1 MSNRLNQICLTLMLV
16 VLMPM
21 LALAQEAVPV
31 TVSGQVTV
39 HNKENGKDIH
49 ERVEYTMLTKAEAL
63 EAKAAFDKL
72 TGEGDK
78 SQSITGDEIEAIDR
92 LKRKYGFVKKN
103 TTRASGRFTINAA
116 TSFCLLFI
124 TGQESKVSDI
134 IEIVEGKTEYNVVI
148 NVQRLRE
155 VVKQGKAV
163 EREFIGGGSGDTG
176 DGNCYFHISLNIPK
190 GYAKSSSRLIIQTYA
205 VSCQTDDTVAYCDP
219 LVYEGREYH
228 TLQNRRMD
236 YDYFAN
242 DKLADAYHDGMELT
256 NDEWIR
262 VDTTVVYHKEDKNL
276 DYRGPY
282 TYVLEDYHH
291 VYKRGGWGGTCL
303 VERPF
308 KFLDFTPALAQM
320 PLTEEFREDAQSQFG
335 QENRDLQLRFVV
347 GKDVLEEDSMNQ
359 VNIDRLINELRS
371 YGNKLVAP
379 RIQGFASP
387 DGGMKVNQDLALRRA
402 QYAARI
408 IQRYLPAGTSV
419 SSSSTVYTWDDVA
432 DALAKKGRQDYADQ
446 VRAIAARTDSPD
458 RELKLLDFYTTD
470 VEPILEGMRAMRASY
485 QYLRARVLSAD
496 EAVEEYYAHKR
507 EYQQGKKK
515 FSNGDFWNIYSN
527 LNDEAEADSLTLLA
541 YNYITKDPE
550 YATENIIAPYVAN
563 RYAIYNLKKGTP
575 NARIL
580 EPFIDLSYRN
590 VNAKKAIDDFL
601 TITIN
606 RKEILLN
613 QAVTYFQE
621 QKLDSAMFFINW
633 LRRAK
638 VSDATLDNLEKYMDL
653 KRLHPIH
660 NKNLEQRQTY
670 EAAKKY
676 VLSVSDEN
684 KAILYSEI
692 PDWGMTDE
700 AMKYVDKL
708 PDNSAKKWYLKALL
722 WVDKAGKEPRDFD
735 ESETVEATPG
745 FKLLTP
751 AEEDALLATNPG
763 EYNKYMADLAA
774 WQQQRDSIDAKRPQ
788 KVDDDIDLEGI
799 PYYLAYFNH
808 SFELEPLY
816 KRIYF
821 TEGHVSEDMRKLYKY
836 KNKNIP
842 AYQKLFRLLY
852 ERDQKRKEDE
862 LELNGNPED
871 GEDNEET
878 DQHEE
883 TTADTAH
890 L

>member
-1 MSNRLNQICLTLMLV
+1 MNNRLKHICLTLMLV

-21 LALAQEAVPV
+21 QALAQDPVPV
-31 TVSGQVTV
+31 TVSGLVTI

-49 ERVEYTMLTKAEAL
+49 ERVEYTMLTKAEAQK
-63 EAKAAFDKL
+63 AKAAFDKL
-72 TGEGDK
+72 TGDGDK
-78 SQSITGDEIEAIDR
+78 SQSITEDEIEAIDR

-103 TTRASGRFTINAA
+103 TTRASGRFSINAA
-116 TSFCLLFI
+116 TTLCLLFI

-134 IEIVEGKTEYNVVI
+134 IEIVEGKTEYDVVI

-155 VVKQGKAV
+155 VVKQGNAV
-163 EREFIGGGSGDTG
+163 EREFIGGGNGDTG

-190 GYAKSSSRLIIQTYA
+190 GYGKESSRLIIQTYA
-205 VSCQTDDTVAYCDP
+205 VDCQTDDTLAYCDP

-242 DKLADAYHDGMELT
+242 DKLAGAYHDRMEIT
-256 NDEWIR
+256 SDDWIR
-262 VDTTVVYHKEDKNL
+262 IDTTVVYQKPDKNL
-276 DYRGPY
+276 TYRGPY

-291 VYKRGGWGGTCL
+291 VYKRGEWGGTCL

-308 KFLDFTPALAQM
+308 KFLDFTPALAEI

-359 VNIDRLINELRS
+359 VNIDKLISELRS
-371 YGNKLVAP
+371 YGEKLVAP
-379 RIQGFASP
+379 KIQGYASP

-419 SSSSTVYTWDDVA
+419 SSSSSVYTWNDVA
-432 DALAKKGRQDYADQ
+432 DALAKKGLQDYADQ

-458 RELKLLDFYTTD
+458 RELKMLDFYATD
-470 VEPILEGMRAMRASY
+470 VEPILESMRAMRASY
-485 QYLRARVLSAD
+485 QYLRAKVLTAD
-496 EAVEEYYAHKR
+496 EAVEEYYSHKR
-507 EYQQGKKK
+507 DYQLGKKK
-515 FSNGDFWNIYSN
+515 FSNGDFWNIYNN

-563 RYAIYNLKKGTP
+563 RYAIYNLNKGTP

-580 EPFIDLSYRN
+580 EPFIDLSYHN

-621 QKLDSAMFFINW
+621 QKLDSALFFINW
-633 LRRAK
+633 LHKAN
-638 VSDATLDNLEKYMDL
+638 VSDVTLDNMEKYMNL
-653 KRLHPIH
+653 KRLHAIH
-660 NKNLEQRQTY
+660 NKTFQERQTY
-670 EAAKKY
+670 EAAKKF

-700 AMKYVDKL
+700 AMKYVDKM

-735 ESETVEATPG
+735 ESEKVDDTPG

-751 AEEDALLATNPG
+751 AEEDSLMVSDPG
-763 EYNKYMADLAA
+763 EYNKYMADLVA
-774 WQQQRDSIDAKRPQ
+774 WQNQRDSIKAAHPQ
-788 KVDDDIDLEGI
+788 KADDGIDIEDI
-799 PYYLAYFNH
+799 PYYLAYFQH
-808 SFELEPLY
+808 AFELEPLF

-842 AYQKLFRLLY
+842 AYRKLFRLLY
-852 ERDQKRKEDE
+852 EQDQKRKENE
-862 LELNGNPED
+862 LELNGDPEE
-871 GEDNEET
+871 GGGNEEK
-878 DQHEE
+878 D
-883 TTADTAH
+883 
-890 L
+890 

>member
-1 MSNRLNQICLTLMLV
+1 MSMRLRQLFLTLLLV
-16 VLMPM
+16 LLLPM
-21 LALAQEAVPV
+21 MAVAQEAVPV
-31 TVSGQVTV
+31 TVQGQVIV
-39 HNKENGKDIH
+39 HNKEDGKDIR
-49 ERVEYTMLTKAEAL
+49 ERVEYALLTKAEAQ
-63 EAKAAFDKL
+63 EAKAAFDRL

-78 SQSITGDEIEAIDR
+78 SQNITGDEIEAIDR
-92 LKRKYGFVKKN
+92 LKRRYGFVKKN
-103 TTRASGRFTINAA
+103 TTKASGRFSINAA
-116 TSFCLLFI
+116 TTLCILFI

-163 EREFIGGGSGDTG
+163 ERESIGGGGGDTG

-190 GYAKSSSRLIIQTYA
+190 GFGKESARLIIQTYA
-205 VSCQTDDTVAYCDP
+205 VCCQTDDTVAYCEP
-219 LVYEGREYH
+219 LVYEGKEYH

-242 DKLADAYHDGMELT
+242 DKLADAYRDGMELT
-256 NDEWIR
+256 SDEWIR
-262 VDTTVVYHKEDKNL
+262 VDTTVVYEKEDKNL

-291 VYKRGGWGGTCL
+291 VYKTGGWGGTCL
-303 VERPF
+303 FERPF
-308 KFLDFTPALAQM
+308 KFVDFTPALAEM
-320 PLTEEFREDAQSQFG
+320 PLSDEFREEAQSQFG

-347 GKDVLEEDSMNQ
+347 GRDVLEEDSMNQ
-359 VNIDRLINELRS
+359 VNIRKLVEELRS
-371 YGNKLVAP
+371 YGSKLVAP
-379 RIQGFASP
+379 KIQGMASP
-387 DGGMKVNQDLALRRA
+387 DGGLKANQDLALRRA

-408 IQRYLPAGTSV
+408 IQPYLPSGVKV
-419 SSSSTVYTWDDVA
+419 SSSSSVYTWNDVA
-432 DALAKKGRQDYADQ
+432 DALAKKGKGEMADQ
-446 VRAIAARTDSPD
+446 VRAIAAKTDSPD
-458 RELKLLDFYTTD
+458 RELRQLEYYTTD
-470 VEPILEGMRAMRASY
+470 IEPILEGMRVMRASY
-485 QYLRARVLSAD
+485 QYLRAKVLTAD
-496 EAVEEYYAHKR
+496 EAVDEYYTNKR
-507 EYQQGKKK
+507 EYQTGKKK
-515 FSNGDFWNIYSN
+515 FSNGDFWNIYSH
-527 LNDEAEADSLTLLA
+527 LTDEAEIDSLTVMA

-563 RYAIYNLKKGTP
+563 RYAIFNLKKGTP

-601 TITIN
+601 AITIN

-621 QKLDSAMFFINW
+621 QKIDSAMYFINW

-638 VSDATLDNLEKYMDL
+638 VSDATLDNLEKYMNL
-653 KRLHPIH
+653 KKLHFIH
-660 NKNLEQRQTY
+660 NKSLQQRQIY
-670 EAAKKY
+670 DEAKNY

-735 ESETVEATPG
+735 ESETVPDNSG
-745 FKLLTP
+745 FKVLSS
-751 AEEDALLATNPG
+751 AEEDQLMMSNPG
-763 EYNKYMADLAA
+763 EYNLYMEKLAA
-774 WQQQRDSIDAKRPQ
+774 WQHQRDSIEAARPKQ
-788 KVDDDIDLEGI
+788 ADDDIDIEGI
-799 PYYLAYFNH
+799 PYYLAYFH
-808 SFELEPLY
+808 HAFELEPLY

-821 TEGHVSEDMRKLYKY
+821 TEGHVTEDMRKQYKY
-836 KNKNIP
+836 KNKDIP
-842 AYQKLFRLLY
+842 AYRKLFRLLY
-852 ERDQKRKEDE
+852 EQDQKRREE
-862 LELNGNPED
+862 EPENNGENEELN
-871 GEDNEET
+871 NEET
-878 DQHEE
+878 EQHEE
-883 TTADTAH
+883 NTADTAH

>member
-1 MSNRLNQICLTLMLV
+1 MSMRLRLIFLTLLLV
-16 VLMPM
+16 LLLPM
-21 LALAQEAVPV
+21 TAVAQEAVPV
-31 TVSGQVTV
+31 TVQGQVIV
-39 HNKENGKDIH
+39 HNKEDGKDIR
-49 ERVEYTMLTKAEAL
+49 ERVEYALLTKAEAQ
-63 EAKAAFDKL
+63 EAKAAFDRL

-78 SQSITGDEIEAIDR
+78 SQNITGDEIEAIDR
-92 LKRKYGFVKKN
+92 LKRRYGFVKKN
-103 TTRASGRFTINAA
+103 TTKASGRFSINAA
-116 TSFCLLFI
+116 TTLCILFI

-163 EREFIGGGSGDTG
+163 ERESIGGGGGDTG

-190 GYAKSSSRLIIQTYA
+190 GFGKESARLIIQTYA
-205 VSCQTDDTVAYCDP
+205 VCCQTDDTVAYCEP
-219 LVYEGREYH
+219 LVYEGKEYH

-242 DKLADAYHDGMELT
+242 DKLADAYRDGMELT
-256 NDEWIR
+256 SDEWIR
-262 VDTTVVYHKEDKNL
+262 VDTTVVYEKEDKNL

-291 VYKRGGWGGTCL
+291 VYKTGGWGGTCL
-303 VERPF
+303 FERPF
-308 KFLDFTPALAQM
+308 KFVDFTPALAEM
-320 PLTEEFREDAQSQFG
+320 PLSDEFREEAQSQFG

-347 GKDVLEEDSMNQ
+347 GRDVLEEDSMNQ
-359 VNIDRLINELRS
+359 VNIRKLVEELRS
-371 YGNKLVAP
+371 YGSKLVAP
-379 RIQGFASP
+379 KIQGMASP
-387 DGGMKVNQDLALRRA
+387 DGGLKANQDLALRRA

-408 IQRYLPAGTSV
+408 IQPYLPSGVKV
-419 SSSSTVYTWDDVA
+419 SSSSSVYTWNDVA
-432 DALAKKGRQDYADQ
+432 DALAKQGKGEMADQ
-446 VRAIAARTDSPD
+446 VRAIAAKTDSPD
-458 RELKLLDFYTTD
+458 RELRQLEYYTTD
-470 VEPILEGMRAMRASY
+470 IEPILEGMRVMRASY
-485 QYLRARVLSAD
+485 QYLRAKVLTAD
-496 EAVEEYYAHKR
+496 EAVDEYYTNKR
-507 EYQQGKKK
+507 EYQTGKKK
-515 FSNGDFWNIYSN
+515 FSNGDFWNIYSH
-527 LNDEAEADSLTLLA
+527 LTDEAEIDSLTVMA

-563 RYAIYNLKKGTP
+563 RYAIFNLKKGTP

-601 TITIN
+601 AITIN

-621 QKLDSAMFFINW
+621 QKIDSAMYFINW

-638 VSDATLDNLEKYMDL
+638 VSDATLDNLEKYMNL
-653 KRLHPIH
+653 KKLHFIH
-660 NKNLEQRQTY
+660 NKSLQQRQIY
-670 EAAKKY
+670 DEAKNY

-735 ESETVEATPG
+735 ESETVPDNSG
-745 FKLLTP
+745 FKVLSS
-751 AEEDALLATNPG
+751 AEEDQLMMSNPG
-763 EYNKYMADLAA
+763 EYNLYMEKLAA
-774 WQQQRDSIDAKRPQ
+774 WQHQRDSIEAARPKQ
-788 KVDDDIDLEGI
+788 ADDDIDIEGI
-799 PYYLAYFNH
+799 PYYLAYFH
-808 SFELEPLY
+808 HAFELEPLY

-821 TEGHVSEDMRKLYKY
+821 TEGHVTEDMRKIYKY

-842 AYQKLFRLLY
+842 AYRKLFRLLY
-852 ERDQKRKEDE
+852 EQDQKRKEE
-862 LELNGNPED
+862 ESENNGENEELN
-871 GEDNEET
+871 NEET
-878 DQHEE
+878 EQHEE
-883 TTADTAH
+883 NTADTAH

>member
-1 MSNRLNQICLTLMLV
+1 MSMRLRLIFLTLLLV
-16 VLMPM
+16 LLLPM
-21 LALAQEAVPV
+21 TAVAQEAVPV
-31 TVSGQVTV
+31 TVQGQVIV
-39 HNKENGKDIH
+39 HNKEDGKDIR
-49 ERVEYTMLTKAEAL
+49 ERVEYALLTKAEAQ
-63 EAKAAFDKL
+63 EAKAAFDRL

-78 SQSITGDEIEAIDR
+78 SQNITGDEIEAIDR
-92 LKRKYGFVKKN
+92 LKRRYGFVKKN
-103 TTRASGRFTINAA
+103 TTKASGRFSINAA
-116 TSFCLLFI
+116 TTLCILFI

-163 EREFIGGGSGDTG
+163 ERESIGGGGGDTG

-190 GYAKSSSRLIIQTYA
+190 GFGKESARLIIQTYA
-205 VSCQTDDTVAYCDP
+205 VCCQTDDTVAYCEP
-219 LVYEGREYH
+219 LVYEGKEYH

-236 YDYFAN
+236 YDYYAN
-242 DKLADAYHDGMELT
+242 DKLADAYRDGMELT
-256 NDEWIR
+256 SDEWIR
-262 VDTTVVYHKEDKNL
+262 VDTTVVYEKEDKNL

-291 VYKRGGWGGTCL
+291 VYKTGGWGGTCL
-303 VERPF
+303 FERPF
-308 KFLDFTPALAQM
+308 KFVDFTPALAEM
-320 PLTEEFREDAQSQFG
+320 PLSDEFREEAQSQFG

-347 GKDVLEEDSMNQ
+347 GRDVLEEDSMNQ
-359 VNIDRLINELRS
+359 VNIRKLVEELRS
-371 YGNKLVAP
+371 YGSKLVAP
-379 RIQGFASP
+379 KIQGMASP
-387 DGGMKVNQDLALRRA
+387 DGGLKANQDLALRRA

-408 IQRYLPAGTSV
+408 IQPYLPSGVKV
-419 SSSSTVYTWDDVA
+419 SSSSSVYTWNDVA
-432 DALAKKGRQDYADQ
+432 DALAKKGKGEMADQ
-446 VRAIAARTDSPD
+446 VRAIAAKTDSPD
-458 RELKLLDFYTTD
+458 RELRQLEYYTTD
-470 VEPILEGMRAMRASY
+470 IEPILEGMRVMRASY
-485 QYLRARVLSAD
+485 QYLRAKVLTAD
-496 EAVEEYYAHKR
+496 EAVDEYYTNKR
-507 EYQQGKKK
+507 EYQTGKKK
-515 FSNGDFWNIYSN
+515 FSNGDFWNIYSH
-527 LNDEAEADSLTLLA
+527 LTDEAEIDSLTVMA

-563 RYAIYNLKKGTP
+563 RYAIFNLKKGTP

-601 TITIN
+601 AITIN

-621 QKLDSAMFFINW
+621 QKIDSAMYFINW

-638 VSDATLDNLEKYMDL
+638 VSDATLDNLEKYMNL
-653 KRLHPIH
+653 KKLHFIH
-660 NKNLEQRQTY
+660 NKSLQQRQIY
-670 EAAKKY
+670 DEAKNY

-735 ESETVEATPG
+735 ESETVPDNSG
-745 FKLLTP
+745 FKVLSS
-751 AEEDALLATNPG
+751 AEEDQLMMSNPG
-763 EYNKYMADLAA
+763 EYNLYMEKLAA
-774 WQQQRDSIDAKRPQ
+774 WQHQRDSIEAARPKQ
-788 KVDDDIDLEGI
+788 ADDDIDIEGI
-799 PYYLAYFNH
+799 PYYLAYFH
-808 SFELEPLY
+808 HAFELEPLY

-821 TEGHVSEDMRKLYKY
+821 TEGHVTEDMRKIYKY

-842 AYQKLFRLLY
+842 AYRKLFRLLY
-852 ERDQKRKEDE
+852 EQDQKRKEE
-862 LELNGNPED
+862 ESENNGENEELN
-871 GEDNEET
+871 NEET
-878 DQHEE
+878 EQHEE
-883 TTADTAH
+883 NTADTAH

>member
-1 MSNRLNQICLTLMLV
+1 MNNRLKHICLTLMLV

-21 LALAQEAVPV
+21 QALAQDPVPV
-31 TVSGQVTV
+31 TVSGLVTI

-49 ERVEYTMLTKAEAL
+49 ERVEYTMLTKAEAQK
-63 EAKAAFDKL
+63 AKAAFDKL
-72 TGEGDK
+72 TGDGDK
-78 SQSITGDEIEAIDR
+78 SQSITEDEIEAIDR

-103 TTRASGRFTINAA
+103 TTRASGRFSINAA
-116 TSFCLLFI
+116 TTLCLLFI

-134 IEIVEGKTEYNVVI
+134 IEIVEGKTEYDVVI

-155 VVKQGKAV
+155 VVKQGNAV
-163 EREFIGGGSGDTG
+163 EREFIGGGNGDTG

-190 GYAKSSSRLIIQTYA
+190 GYGKESSRLIIQTYA
-205 VSCQTDDTVAYCDP
+205 VDCQTDDTLAYCDP

-242 DKLADAYHDGMELT
+242 DKLAGAYHDRMEIT
-256 NDEWIR
+256 SDDWIR
-262 VDTTVVYHKEDKNL
+262 IDTTVVYQKPDKNL
-276 DYRGPY
+276 TYRGPY

-308 KFLDFTPALAQM
+308 KFLDFTPALAEI

-359 VNIDRLINELRS
+359 VNIDKLISELRS
-371 YGNKLVAP
+371 YGEKLVAP
-379 RIQGFASP
+379 KIQGYASP

-408 IQRYLPAGTSV
+408 IQRYLPAGTTV
-419 SSSSTVYTWDDVA
+419 SSSSSVYTWNDVA
-432 DALAKKGRQDYADQ
+432 DALAKKGLQDYADQ

-458 RELKLLDFYTTD
+458 RELKMLDFYATD
-470 VEPILEGMRAMRASY
+470 VEPILESMRAMRASY
-485 QYLRARVLSAD
+485 QYLRAKVLTAD
-496 EAVEEYYAHKR
+496 EAVEEYYSHKR
-507 EYQQGKKK
+507 DYQLGKKK
-515 FSNGDFWNIYSN
+515 FSNGDFWNIYNN

-563 RYAIYNLKKGTP
+563 RYAIYNLNKGTP

-580 EPFIDLSYRN
+580 EPFIDLSYHN

-621 QKLDSAMFFINW
+621 QKLDSALFFINW
-633 LRRAK
+633 LHKAN
-638 VSDATLDNLEKYMDL
+638 VSDVTLDNMEKYMNL
-653 KRLHPIH
+653 KRLHAIH
-660 NKNLEQRQTY
+660 NKTFQERQTY
-670 EAAKKY
+670 EAAKKF

-684 KAILYSEI
+684 KAILYTEI

-700 AMKYVDKL
+700 AMKYVDKM

-735 ESETVEATPG
+735 ESEKVDDTPG

-751 AEEDALLATNPG
+751 AEEDSLMVSDPG
-763 EYNKYMADLAA
+763 EYNKYMADLVA
-774 WQQQRDSIDAKRPQ
+774 WQNQRDSIKAARPQ
-788 KVDDDIDLEGI
+788 KADDGIDIEDI
-799 PYYLAYFNH
+799 PYYLAYFQH
-808 SFELEPLY
+808 AFELEPLF

-842 AYQKLFRLLY
+842 AYRKLFRLLY
-852 ERDQKRKEDE
+852 EQDQKRKENE
-862 LELNGNPED
+862 LELNGDPEE
-871 GEDNEET
+871 GGGNEEK
-878 DQHEE
+878 D
-883 TTADTAH
+883 
-890 L
+890 

>member
-1 MSNRLNQICLTLMLV
+1 MNNRLKHICLTLMLV

-21 LALAQEAVPV
+21 QALAQDPVPV
-31 TVSGQVTV
+31 TVSGQVTI

-49 ERVEYTMLTKAEAL
+49 ERVEYTMLTKAEAQK
-63 EAKAAFDKL
+63 AKAAFDKL
-72 TGEGDK
+72 TGDGDK
-78 SQSITGDEIEAIDR
+78 SQSIKEDEIEAIDR

-103 TTRASGRFTINAA
+103 TTRASGRFSINAA
-116 TSFCLLFI
+116 TTLCLLFI

-134 IEIVEGKTEYNVVI
+134 IEIVEGKTEYDVVI

-155 VVKQGKAV
+155 VVKQGNAV
-163 EREFIGGGSGDTG
+163 EREFIGGGNGDTG

-190 GYAKSSSRLIIQTYA
+190 GYGKESSRLIIQTYA
-205 VSCQTDDTVAYCDP
+205 VDCQTDDTLAYCDP

-242 DKLADAYHDGMELT
+242 DKLAGAYHDRMEIT
-256 NDEWIR
+256 SDDWIR
-262 VDTTVVYHKEDKNL
+262 IDTTVVYQKPDKNL
-276 DYRGPY
+276 TYRGPY

-308 KFLDFTPALAQM
+308 KFLDFTPALAEI
-320 PLTEEFREDAQSQFG
+320 PLTEEFREEAQSQFG

-359 VNIDRLINELRS
+359 VNIDKLISELRS
-371 YGNKLVAP
+371 YGDKLVAP
-379 RIQGFASP
+379 KIQGYASP

-408 IQRYLPAGTSV
+408 IQRYLPAGTTV
-419 SSSSTVYTWDDVA
+419 SSSSSVYTWNDVA
-432 DALAKKGRQDYADQ
+432 DALAKKGLQDYADQ

-458 RELKLLDFYTTD
+458 RELKMLDFYATD
-470 VEPILEGMRAMRASY
+470 VEPILESMRAMRASY
-485 QYLRARVLSAD
+485 QYLRAKVLTAD
-496 EAVEEYYAHKR
+496 EAVEEYYSHKR
-507 EYQQGKKK
+507 DYQLGKKK
-515 FSNGDFWNIYSN
+515 FSNGDFWNIYNN

-563 RYAIYNLKKGTP
+563 RYAIYNLNKGTP

-580 EPFIDLSYRN
+580 EPFIDLSYHN

-621 QKLDSAMFFINW
+621 QKLDSALFFINW
-633 LRRAK
+633 LHKAN
-638 VSDATLDNLEKYMDL
+638 VSDVTLDNMEKYMNL
-653 KRLHPIH
+653 KRLHAIH
-660 NKNLEQRQTY
+660 NKTFQERQTY
-670 EAAKKY
+670 EAAKKF

-684 KAILYSEI
+684 KAILYTEI

-700 AMKYVDKL
+700 AMKYVDKM

-735 ESETVEATPG
+735 ESEKVDDTPG

-751 AEEDALLATNPG
+751 AEEDSLMVSDPG
-763 EYNKYMADLAA
+763 EYNKYMADLVA
-774 WQQQRDSIDAKRPQ
+774 WQNQRDSIKAAHPQ
-788 KVDDDIDLEGI
+788 KADDGIDIEDI
-799 PYYLAYFNH
+799 PYYLAYFQH
-808 SFELEPLY
+808 AFELEPLF

-842 AYQKLFRLLY
+842 AYRKLFRLLY
-852 ERDQKRKEDE
+852 EQDQKRKENE
-862 LELNGNPED
+862 LELNGDPEE
-871 GEDNEET
+871 GGGNEEK
-878 DQHEE
+878 D
-883 TTADTAH
+883 
-890 L
+890 

>member
-1 MSNRLNQICLTLMLV
+1 MSNRLNHICLTLMLV

-21 LALAQEAVPV
+21 QALAQDPVPV
-31 TVSGQVTV
+31 TVSGLVTI

-49 ERVEYTMLTKAEAL
+49 ERVEYTMLTKAEAQK
-63 EAKAAFDKL
+63 AKAAFDKL
-72 TGEGDK
+72 TGDGDK
-78 SQSITGDEIEAIDR
+78 SQSIKEDEIEAIDR

-103 TTRASGRFTINAA
+103 TTRASGRFSINAA
-116 TSFCLLFI
+116 TTLCLLFI

-134 IEIVEGKTEYNVVI
+134 IEIVEGKTEYDVVI

-155 VVKQGKAV
+155 VVKQGNAV

-190 GYAKSSSRLIIQTYA
+190 GYGKESSRLIIQTYA
-205 VSCQTDDTVAYCDP
+205 VDCQTDDTLAYCDP

-242 DKLADAYHDGMELT
+242 DKLAGAYHDRMEIT
-256 NDEWIR
+256 SDDWIR
-262 VDTTVVYHKEDKNL
+262 IDTTVVYQKPDKNL
-276 DYRGPY
+276 TYRGPY

-308 KFLDFTPALAQM
+308 KFLDFTPALAEI

-359 VNIDRLINELRS
+359 VNIDKLISELRS
-371 YGNKLVAP
+371 YGEKLVAP
-379 RIQGFASP
+379 KIQGYASP
-387 DGGMKVNQDLALRRA
+387 DGGMKVNQELALRRA

-408 IQRYLPAGTSV
+408 IQRYLPAGTTV
-419 SSSSTVYTWDDVA
+419 SSSSSVYTWNDVA
-432 DALAKKGRQDYADQ
+432 DALAKKGLQDYADQ

-458 RELKLLDFYTTD
+458 RELKMLDFYATD
-470 VEPILEGMRAMRASY
+470 VEPILESMRAMRASY
-485 QYLRARVLSAD
+485 QYLRAKVLTAD
-496 EAVEEYYAHKR
+496 EAVEEYYSHKR
-507 EYQQGKKK
+507 DYQLGKKK
-515 FSNGDFWNIYSN
+515 FSNGDFWNIYNN

-563 RYAIYNLKKGTP
+563 RYAIYNLNKGTP

-580 EPFIDLSYRN
+580 EPFIDLSYHN

-621 QKLDSAMFFINW
+621 QKLDSALFFINW
-633 LRRAK
+633 LHKAN
-638 VSDATLDNLEKYMDL
+638 VSDVTLDNMEKYMNL
-653 KRLHPIH
+653 KRLHAIH
-660 NKNLEQRQTY
+660 NKTFQERQTY
-670 EAAKKY
+670 EAAKKF

-684 KAILYSEI
+684 KAILYTEI

-700 AMKYVDKL
+700 AMKYVDKM

-735 ESETVEATPG
+735 ESEKVDDTPG

-751 AEEDALLATNPG
+751 AEEDSLMVSDPG
-763 EYNKYMADLAA
+763 EYNKYMADLVA
-774 WQQQRDSIDAKRPQ
+774 WQNQRDSIKAAHPQ
-788 KVDDDIDLEGI
+788 KADDGIDIEDI
-799 PYYLAYFNH
+799 PYYLAYFQH
-808 SFELEPLY
+808 AFELEPLF

-842 AYQKLFRLLY
+842 AYRKLFRLLY
-852 ERDQKRKEDE
+852 EQDQKRKENE
-862 LELNGNPED
+862 LELNGDPEE
-871 GEDNEET
+871 GGGNEEK
-878 DQHEE
+878 D
-883 TTADTAH
+883 
-890 L
+890 

>member
-1 MSNRLNQICLTLMLV
+1 MSMRLRLIFLTLLLV
-16 VLMPM
+16 LLLPM
-21 LALAQEAVPV
+21 TAVAQEAVPV
-31 TVSGQVTV
+31 TVQGQVIV
-39 HNKENGKDIH
+39 HNKEDGKDIR
-49 ERVEYTMLTKAEAL
+49 ERVEYALLTKAEAQ
-63 EAKAAFDKL
+63 EAKAAFDRL

-78 SQSITGDEIEAIDR
+78 SQNITGDEIEAIDR
-92 LKRKYGFVKKN
+92 LKRRYGFVKKN
-103 TTRASGRFTINAA
+103 TTKASGRFSINAA
-116 TSFCLLFI
+116 TTLCLLFI

-155 VVKQGKAV
+155 VVKQGKRP
-163 EREFIGGGSGDTG
+163 EGESIGGGGGDTG

-190 GYAKSSSRLIIQTYA
+190 GFGKESARLIIQTYA
-205 VSCQTDDTVAYCDP
+205 VCCQTDDTVAYCEP
-219 LVYEGREYH
+219 LVYEGKEYH

-236 YDYFAN
+236 YDYYAN
-242 DKLADAYHDGMELT
+242 DKLAGAYRDGMELSS
-256 NDEWIR
+256 DEWIR
-262 VDTTVVYHKEDKNL
+262 IDTTLVYKKEDKNL

-291 VYKRGGWGGTCL
+291 VYKTGGWGGTCL
-303 VERPF
+303 FERPF
-308 KFLDFTPALAQM
+308 KFVDFTPALAEM
-320 PLTEEFREDAQSQFG
+320 PLSDEFREEAQSQFG

-347 GKDVLEEDSMNQ
+347 GRDVLEEDSMNQ
-359 VNIDRLINELRS
+359 VNIRKLVEELRS
-371 YGNKLVAP
+371 YGSKLVAP
-379 RIQGFASP
+379 KIQGMASP
-387 DGGMKVNQDLALRRA
+387 DGGLKANQDLALRRA

-408 IQRYLPAGTSV
+408 IQPYLPSGVKV
-419 SSSSTVYTWDDVA
+419 SSSSSVYTWNDVA
-432 DALAKKGRQDYADQ
+432 DALAKKGKGEMADQ
-446 VRAIAARTDSPD
+446 VRAIAAKTDSPD
-458 RELKLLDFYTTD
+458 RELRQLEYYATD
-470 VEPILEGMRAMRASY
+470 IEPILEGMRVMRASY
-485 QYLRARVLSAD
+485 QYLRAKVLTAD
-496 EAVEEYYAHKR
+496 EAVDEYYTNKR
-507 EYQQGKKK
+507 EYQTGKKK
-515 FSNGDFWNIYSN
+515 FSNGDFWNIYSH
-527 LNDEAEADSLTLLA
+527 LTDEAEIDSLTVMA

-563 RYAIYNLKKGTP
+563 RYAIFNLKKGTP

-601 TITIN
+601 AITIN

-621 QKLDSAMFFINW
+621 QKIDSAMYFINW

-638 VSDATLDNLEKYMDL
+638 VSDTTLDNLEKYMNL
-653 KRLHPIH
+653 KKLHFIH
-660 NKNLEQRQTY
+660 NKSLQQRQIY
-670 EAAKKY
+670 DEAKNY

-735 ESETVEATPG
+735 ESETVPDNSG
-745 FKLLTP
+745 FKVLSS
-751 AEEDALLATNPG
+751 AEEDQLMMSNPG
-763 EYNKYMADLAA
+763 EYNLYMEKLAA
-774 WQQQRDSIDAKRPQ
+774 WQHQRDSIEAARPKQ
-788 KVDDDIDLEGI
+788 ADDDIDIEGI
-799 PYYLAYFNH
+799 PYYLAYFH
-808 SFELEPLY
+808 HAFELEPLY

-821 TEGHVSEDMRKLYKY
+821 TEGHVTEDMRKIYKY

-842 AYQKLFRLLY
+842 AYRKLFRLLY
-852 ERDQKRKEDE
+852 EQDQKRKEE
-862 LELNGNPED
+862 ESENNGENEELN
-871 GEDNEET
+871 NEET
-878 DQHEE
+878 EQHEE
-883 TTADTAH
+883 NTADTAH

>member
-1 MSNRLNQICLTLMLV
+1 MNNRLNHICLTLMLV

-21 LALAQEAVPV
+21 QALAQDPVPV
-31 TVSGQVTV
+31 TVSGLVTI

-49 ERVEYTMLTKAEAL
+49 ERVEYTMLTKAEAQK
-63 EAKAAFDKL
+63 AKAAFDKL
-72 TGEGDK
+72 TGDGDK
-78 SQSITGDEIEAIDR
+78 SQSIKEDEIEAIDR

-103 TTRASGRFTINAA
+103 TTRASGRFSINAA
-116 TSFCLLFI
+116 TTLCLLFI

-134 IEIVEGKTEYNVVI
+134 IEIVEGKTEYDVVI

-155 VVKQGKAV
+155 VVKQGNAV
-163 EREFIGGGSGDTG
+163 EREFIGGGNGDTG

-190 GYAKSSSRLIIQTYA
+190 GYGKESSRLIIQTYA
-205 VSCQTDDTVAYCDP
+205 VDCQTDDTLAYCDP

-242 DKLADAYHDGMELT
+242 DKLAGAYHDRMEIT
-256 NDEWIR
+256 SDDWIR
-262 VDTTVVYHKEDKNL
+262 IDTTVVYQKPDKNL
-276 DYRGPY
+276 TYRGPY

-308 KFLDFTPALAQM
+308 KFLDFTPALAEI

-359 VNIDRLINELRS
+359 VNIDKLISELRS
-371 YGNKLVAP
+371 YGEKLVAP
-379 RIQGFASP
+379 KIQGYASP

-408 IQRYLPAGTSV
+408 IQRYLPAGTTV
-419 SSSSTVYTWDDVA
+419 SSSSSVYTWNDVA
-432 DALAKKGRQDYADQ
+432 DALAKKGLQDYADQ

-458 RELKLLDFYTTD
+458 RELKMLDFYATD
-470 VEPILEGMRAMRASY
+470 VEPILESMRAMRASY
-485 QYLRARVLSAD
+485 QYLRAKVLTAD
-496 EAVEEYYAHKR
+496 EAVEEYYSHKR
-507 EYQQGKKK
+507 DYQLGKKK
-515 FSNGDFWNIYSN
+515 FSNGDFWNIYNN

-563 RYAIYNLKKGTP
+563 RYAIYNLNKGTP

-580 EPFIDLSYRN
+580 EPFIDLSYHN

-621 QKLDSAMFFINW
+621 QKLDSALFFINW
-633 LRRAK
+633 LHKAN
-638 VSDATLDNLEKYMDL
+638 VSDVTLDNMEKYMNL
-653 KRLHPIH
+653 KRLHAIH
-660 NKNLEQRQTY
+660 NKTFQERQTY
-670 EAAKKY
+670 EAAKKF

-684 KAILYSEI
+684 KAILYTEI

-700 AMKYVDKL
+700 AMKYVDKM

-735 ESETVEATPG
+735 ESEKVTANSD
-745 FKLLTP
+745 FKVLTP
-751 AEEDALLATNPG
+751 AEEDQLMMSNPG
-763 EYNKYMADLAA
+763 EYNLYMEKLSA
-774 WQQQRDSIDAKRPQ
+774 WQHQRDSIAAARPKQ
-788 KVDDDIDLEGI
+788 ADDGIDIEDI
-799 PYYLAYFNH
+799 PYYLAYFQH
-808 SFELEPLY
+808 AFELEPLF

-842 AYQKLFRLLY
+842 AYRKLFRLLY
-852 ERDQKRKEDE
+852 EQDQKRKENE
-862 LELNGNPED
+862 LELNGDPEE
-871 GEDNEET
+871 GGGNEEK
-878 DQHEE
+878 D
-883 TTADTAH
+883 
-890 L
+890 

>member
-1 MSNRLNQICLTLMLV
+1 MSNRLNHICLTLMLV

-21 LALAQEAVPV
+21 QALAQDPVPV
-31 TVSGQVTV
+31 TVSGLVTI

-49 ERVEYTMLTKAEAL
+49 ERVEYTMLTKAEAQK
-63 EAKAAFDKL
+63 AKAAFDKL
-72 TGEGDK
+72 TGDGDK
-78 SQSITGDEIEAIDR
+78 SQSITEVEIEAIDR

-103 TTRASGRFTINAA
+103 TTRASGRFSINAA
-116 TSFCLLFI
+116 TTLCLLFI

-134 IEIVEGKTEYNVVI
+134 IEIVEGKTEYDVVI

-155 VVKQGKAV
+155 VVKQGNAV
-163 EREFIGGGSGDTG
+163 EREFIGGGNGDTG

-190 GYAKSSSRLIIQTYA
+190 GYGKESSRLIIQTYA
-205 VSCQTDDTVAYCDP
+205 VDCQTDDTLAYCDP

-242 DKLADAYHDGMELT
+242 DKLAGAYHDRMEIT
-256 NDEWIR
+256 SDDWIR
-262 VDTTVVYHKEDKNL
+262 IDTTVVYQKPDKNL
-276 DYRGPY
+276 TYRGPY

-308 KFLDFTPALAQM
+308 KFLDFTPALAEI

-359 VNIDRLINELRS
+359 VNIDKLISELRS
-371 YGNKLVAP
+371 YGEKLVAP
-379 RIQGFASP
+379 KIQGYASP

-408 IQRYLPAGTSV
+408 IQRYLPAGTTV
-419 SSSSTVYTWDDVA
+419 SSSSSVYTWNDVA
-432 DALAKKGRQDYADQ
+432 DALAKKGLQDYADQ

-458 RELKLLDFYTTD
+458 RELKMLDFYATD
-470 VEPILEGMRAMRASY
+470 VEPILESMRAMRASY
-485 QYLRARVLSAD
+485 QYLRAKVLTAD
-496 EAVEEYYAHKR
+496 EAVEEYYSHKR
-507 EYQQGKKK
+507 DYQLGKKK
-515 FSNGDFWNIYSN
+515 FSNGDFWNIYNN

-563 RYAIYNLKKGTP
+563 RYAIYNLNKGTP

-580 EPFIDLSYRN
+580 EPFIDLSYHN

-621 QKLDSAMFFINW
+621 QKLDSALFFINW
-633 LRRAK
+633 LHKAN
-638 VSDATLDNLEKYMDL
+638 VSDVTLDNMEKYMNL
-653 KRLHPIH
+653 KRLHAIH
-660 NKNLEQRQTY
+660 NKTFQERQTY
-670 EAAKKY
+670 EAAKKF

-684 KAILYSEI
+684 KAILYTEI

-700 AMKYVDKL
+700 AMKYVDKM

-735 ESETVEATPG
+735 ESEKVDDTPG

-751 AEEDALLATNPG
+751 AEEDSLMVSDPG
-763 EYNKYMADLAA
+763 EYNKYMADLVA
-774 WQQQRDSIDAKRPQ
+774 WQNQRDSIKAAHPQ
-788 KVDDDIDLEGI
+788 KADDGIDIEDI
-799 PYYLAYFNH
+799 PYYLAYFQH
-808 SFELEPLY
+808 AFELEPLF

-842 AYQKLFRLLY
+842 AYRKLFRLLY
-852 ERDQKRKEDE
+852 EQDQKRKENE
-862 LELNGNPED
+862 LELNGDPEE
-871 GEDNEET
+871 GGGNEEK
-878 DQHEE
+878 D
-883 TTADTAH
+883 
-890 L
+890 

>member
-1 MSNRLNQICLTLMLV
+1 MSMRLRLIFLTLLLV
-16 VLMPM
+16 LLLPM
-21 LALAQEAVPV
+21 TAVAQEAVPV
-31 TVSGQVTV
+31 TVQGQVIV
-39 HNKENGKDIH
+39 HNKEDGKDIR
-49 ERVEYTMLTKAEAL
+49 ERVEYALLTKAEAQ
-63 EAKAAFDKL
+63 EAKAAFDRL

-78 SQSITGDEIEAIDR
+78 SQNITGDEIEAIDR
-92 LKRKYGFVKKN
+92 LKRRYGFVKKN
-103 TTRASGRFTINAA
+103 TTKASGRFSINAA
-116 TSFCLLFI
+116 TTLCILFI

-163 EREFIGGGSGDTG
+163 ERETIGGGGGDTG

-190 GYAKSSSRLIIQTYA
+190 GFGKESARLIIQTYA
-205 VSCQTDDTVAYCDP
+205 VCCQTDDTVAYCEP
-219 LVYEGREYH
+219 LVYEGKEYH

-236 YDYFAN
+236 YDYYAN
-242 DKLADAYHDGMELT
+242 DKLADAYRDGMELT
-256 NDEWIR
+256 SDEWIR
-262 VDTTVVYHKEDKNL
+262 VDTTVVYEKEDKNL

-291 VYKRGGWGGTCL
+291 VYKTGGWGGTCL
-303 VERPF
+303 FERPF
-308 KFLDFTPALAQM
+308 KFVDFTPALAEM
-320 PLTEEFREDAQSQFG
+320 PLSDEFREEAQSQFG

-347 GKDVLEEDSMNQ
+347 GRDVLEEDSMNQ
-359 VNIDRLINELRS
+359 VNIRKLVEELRS
-371 YGNKLVAP
+371 YGSKLVAP
-379 RIQGFASP
+379 KIQGMASP
-387 DGGMKVNQDLALRRA
+387 DGGLKANQDLALRRA

-408 IQRYLPAGTSV
+408 IQPYLPSGVKV
-419 SSSSTVYTWDDVA
+419 SSSSSVYTWNDVA
-432 DALAKKGRQDYADQ
+432 DALAKKGKGEMADQ
-446 VRAIAARTDSPD
+446 VRAIAAKTDSPD
-458 RELKLLDFYTTD
+458 RELRQLEYYTTD
-470 VEPILEGMRAMRASY
+470 IEPILEGMRVMRASY
-485 QYLRARVLSAD
+485 QYLRAKVLTAD
-496 EAVEEYYAHKR
+496 EAVDEYYTNKR
-507 EYQQGKKK
+507 EYQTGKKK
-515 FSNGDFWNIYSN
+515 FSNGDFWNIYSH
-527 LNDEAEADSLTLLA
+527 LTDEAEIDSLTVMA

-563 RYAIYNLKKGTP
+563 RYAIFNLKKGTP

-601 TITIN
+601 AITIN

-621 QKLDSAMFFINW
+621 QKIDSAMYFINW

-638 VSDATLDNLEKYMDL
+638 VSDATLDNLEKYMNL
-653 KRLHPIH
+653 KKLHFIH
-660 NKNLEQRQTY
+660 NKSLQQRQIY
-670 EAAKKY
+670 DEAKNY

-735 ESETVEATPG
+735 ESETVPDNSG
-745 FKLLTP
+745 FKVLSS
-751 AEEDALLATNPG
+751 AEEDQLMMSNPG
-763 EYNKYMADLAA
+763 EYNLYMEKLAA
-774 WQQQRDSIDAKRPQ
+774 WQHQRDSIEAARPKQ
-788 KVDDDIDLEGI
+788 ADDDIDIEGI
-799 PYYLAYFNH
+799 PYYLAYFH
-808 SFELEPLY
+808 HAFELEPLY

-821 TEGHVSEDMRKLYKY
+821 TEGHVTEDMRKIYKY

-842 AYQKLFRLLY
+842 AYRKLFRLLY
-852 ERDQKRKEDE
+852 EQDQKRKEE
-862 LELNGNPED
+862 ESENNGENEELN
-871 GEDNEET
+871 NEET
-878 DQHEE
+878 EQHEE
-883 TTADTAH
+883 NTADTAH

>member
-1 MSNRLNQICLTLMLV
+1 MSMRLRLIFLTLLLV
-16 VLMPM
+16 LLLPM
-21 LALAQEAVPV
+21 TAVAQEAVPV
-31 TVSGQVTV
+31 TVQGQVIV
-39 HNKENGKDIH
+39 HNKEDGKDIR
-49 ERVEYTMLTKAEAL
+49 ERVEYALLTKAEAQ
-63 EAKAAFDKL
+63 EAKAAFDRL

-78 SQSITGDEIEAIDR
+78 SQNITGDEIEAIDR
-92 LKRKYGFVKKN
+92 LKRRYGFVKKN
-103 TTRASGRFTINAA
+103 TTKASGRFSINAA
-116 TSFCLLFI
+116 TTLCLLFI

-163 EREFIGGGSGDTG
+163 ERESIGGGGGDTG

-190 GYAKSSSRLIIQTYA
+190 GFGKESARLIIQTYA
-205 VSCQTDDTVAYCDP
+205 VCCQTDDTVAYCEP
-219 LVYEGREYH
+219 LVYEGKEYH

-236 YDYFAN
+236 YDYYAN
-242 DKLADAYHDGMELT
+242 DKLAGAYRDGMELSS
-256 NDEWIR
+256 DEWIR
-262 VDTTVVYHKEDKNL
+262 IDTTLVYKKEDKNL

-291 VYKRGGWGGTCL
+291 VYKTGGWGGTCL
-303 VERPF
+303 FERPF
-308 KFLDFTPALAQM
+308 KFVDFTPALAEM
-320 PLTEEFREDAQSQFG
+320 PLSDEFREEAQSQFG

-347 GKDVLEEDSMNQ
+347 GRDVLEEDSMNQ
-359 VNIDRLINELRS
+359 VNIRKLVEELRS
-371 YGNKLVAP
+371 YGSKLVAP
-379 RIQGFASP
+379 KIQGMASP
-387 DGGMKVNQDLALRRA
+387 DGGLKANQDLALRRA

-408 IQRYLPAGTSV
+408 IQPYLPSGVKV
-419 SSSSTVYTWDDVA
+419 SSSSSVYTWNDVA
-432 DALAKKGRQDYADQ
+432 DALAKKGKGEMADQ
-446 VRAIAARTDSPD
+446 VRAIAAKTDSPD
-458 RELKLLDFYTTD
+458 RELRQLDYYTTEI
-470 VEPILEGMRAMRASY
+470 EPILEGMRVMRASY
-485 QYLRARVLSAD
+485 QYLRAKVLTAD
-496 EAVEEYYAHKR
+496 EAVDEYYTNKR
-507 EYQQGKKK
+507 EYQTGKKK
-515 FSNGDFWNIYSN
+515 FSNGDFWNIYSH
-527 LNDEAEADSLTLLA
+527 LTDEAEIDSLTVMA

-563 RYAIYNLKKGTP
+563 RYAIFNLKKGTP

-601 TITIN
+601 AITIN

-621 QKLDSAMFFINW
+621 QKIDSAMYFINW

-638 VSDATLDNLEKYMDL
+638 VSDATLDNLEKYMNL
-653 KRLHPIH
+653 KKLHFIH
-660 NKNLEQRQTY
+660 NKSLQQRQIY
-670 EAAKKY
+670 DEAKNY

-735 ESETVEATPG
+735 ESETVPDNSG
-745 FKLLTP
+745 FKVLSS
-751 AEEDALLATNPG
+751 AEEDQLMMSNPG
-763 EYNKYMADLAA
+763 EYNLYMEKLAA
-774 WQQQRDSIDAKRPQ
+774 WQHQRDSIEAARPKQ
-788 KVDDDIDLEGI
+788 ADDDIDIEGI
-799 PYYLAYFNH
+799 PYYLAYFH
-808 SFELEPLY
+808 HAFELEPLY

-821 TEGHVSEDMRKLYKY
+821 TEGHVTEDMRKIYKY

-842 AYQKLFRLLY
+842 AYRKLFRLLY
-852 ERDQKRKEDE
+852 EQDQKRKEE
-862 LELNGNPED
+862 ESENNGENEELN
-871 GEDNEET
+871 NEET
-878 DQHEE
+878 EQHEE
-883 TTADTAH
+883 NTADTAH

>member
-1 MSNRLNQICLTLMLV
+1 MNNRLKHICLTLMLV

-21 LALAQEAVPV
+21 QALAQDPVPV
-31 TVSGQVTV
+31 TVSGLVTI

-49 ERVEYTMLTKAEAL
+49 ERVEYTMLTKAEAQK
-63 EAKAAFDKL
+63 AKAAFDKL
-72 TGEGDK
+72 TGDGDK
-78 SQSITGDEIEAIDR
+78 SQSIKEDEIEAIDR

-103 TTRASGRFTINAA
+103 TTRASGRFSINAA
-116 TSFCLLFI
+116 TTLCLLFI

-134 IEIVEGKTEYNVVI
+134 IEIVEGKTEYDVVI

-155 VVKQGKAV
+155 VVKQGNAV
-163 EREFIGGGSGDTG
+163 EREFIGGGNGDTG

-190 GYAKSSSRLIIQTYA
+190 GYGKESSRLIIQTYA
-205 VSCQTDDTVAYCDP
+205 VDCQTDDTLAYCDP

-242 DKLADAYHDGMELT
+242 DKLAGAYHDRMEIT
-256 NDEWIR
+256 SDDWIR
-262 VDTTVVYHKEDKNL
+262 IDTTVVYQKPDKNL
-276 DYRGPY
+276 TYRGPY

-308 KFLDFTPALAQM
+308 KFLDFTPALAEI

-359 VNIDRLINELRS
+359 VNIDKLISELRS
-371 YGNKLVAP
+371 YGEKLVAP
-379 RIQGFASP
+379 KIQGYASP

-408 IQRYLPAGTSV
+408 IQRYLPAGTTV
-419 SSSSTVYTWDDVA
+419 SSSSSVYTWNDVA
-432 DALAKKGRQDYADQ
+432 DALAKKGLQDYADQ

-458 RELKLLDFYTTD
+458 RELKMLDFYATD
-470 VEPILEGMRAMRASY
+470 VEPILESMRAMRASY
-485 QYLRARVLSAD
+485 QYLRAKVLTAD
-496 EAVEEYYAHKR
+496 EAVEEYYSHKR
-507 EYQQGKKK
+507 DYQLGKKK
-515 FSNGDFWNIYSN
+515 FSNGDFWNIYNN

-563 RYAIYNLKKGTP
+563 RYAIYNLNKGTP

-580 EPFIDLSYRN
+580 EPFIDLSYHN

-621 QKLDSAMFFINW
+621 QKLDSALFFINW
-633 LRRAK
+633 LHKAN
-638 VSDATLDNLEKYMDL
+638 VSDVTLDNMEKYMNL
-653 KRLHPIH
+653 KRLHAIH
-660 NKNLEQRQTY
+660 NKTFQERQTY
-670 EAAKKY
+670 EAAKKF

-684 KAILYSEI
+684 KAILYTEI

-700 AMKYVDKL
+700 AMKYVDKM

-735 ESETVEATPG
+735 ESEKVDDTPG

-751 AEEDALLATNPG
+751 AEEDSLMVSDPG
-763 EYNKYMADLAA
+763 EYNKYMADLVA
-774 WQQQRDSIDAKRPQ
+774 WQNQRDSIKAAHPQ
-788 KVDDDIDLEGI
+788 KADDGIDIEDI
-799 PYYLAYFNH
+799 PYYLAYFQH
-808 SFELEPLY
+808 AFELEPLF

-842 AYQKLFRLLY
+842 AYRKLFRLLY
-852 ERDQKRKEDE
+852 EQDQKRKENE
-862 LELNGNPED
+862 LELNGGPEE
-871 GEDNEET
+871 GGGNEEK
-878 DQHEE
+878 D
-883 TTADTAH
+883 
-890 L
+890 

>member
-1 MSNRLNQICLTLMLV
+1 MSNRLNHICLTLMLV

-21 LALAQEAVPV
+21 QALAQDPVPV
-31 TVSGQVTV
+31 TVSGLVTI

-49 ERVEYTMLTKAEAL
+49 ERVEYTMLTKAEAQK
-63 EAKAAFDKL
+63 AKAAFDKL
-72 TGEGDK
+72 TGDGDK
-78 SQSITGDEIEAIDR
+78 SQSIKEDEIEAIDR

-103 TTRASGRFTINAA
+103 TTRASGRFSINAA
-116 TSFCLLFI
+116 TTLCLLFI

-134 IEIVEGKTEYNVVI
+134 IEIVEGKTEYDVVI

-155 VVKQGKAV
+155 VVKQGNAV
-163 EREFIGGGSGDTG
+163 EREFIGGGNGDTG

-190 GYAKSSSRLIIQTYA
+190 GYGKESSRLIIQTYA
-205 VSCQTDDTVAYCDP
+205 VDCQTDDTLAYCDP

-228 TLQNRRMD
+228 ALQNRRMD

-242 DKLADAYHDGMELT
+242 DKLAGAYHDRMEIT
-256 NDEWIR
+256 SDDWIR
-262 VDTTVVYHKEDKNL
+262 IDTTVVYQKPDKNL
-276 DYRGPY
+276 TYRGPY

-308 KFLDFTPALAQM
+308 KFLDFTPALAEI

-359 VNIDRLINELRS
+359 VNIDKLISELRS
-371 YGNKLVAP
+371 YGEKLVAP
-379 RIQGFASP
+379 KIQGYASP

-419 SSSSTVYTWDDVA
+419 SSSSSVYTWNDVA
-432 DALAKKGRQDYADQ
+432 DALAKKGLQDYADQ

-458 RELKLLDFYTTD
+458 RELKMLDFYATD
-470 VEPILEGMRAMRASY
+470 VEPILESMRAMRASY
-485 QYLRARVLSAD
+485 QYLRAKVLTAE
-496 EAVEEYYAHKR
+496 EAVEEYYSHKR
-507 EYQQGKKK
+507 DYQLGKKK
-515 FSNGDFWNIYSN
+515 FSNGDFWNIYNN

-563 RYAIYNLKKGTP
+563 RYAIYNLNKGTP

-580 EPFIDLSYRN
+580 EPFIDLSYHN

-621 QKLDSAMFFINW
+621 QKLDSALFFINW
-633 LRRAK
+633 LHKAN
-638 VSDATLDNLEKYMDL
+638 VSDVTLDNMEKYMNL
-653 KRLHPIH
+653 KRLHAIH
-660 NKNLEQRQTY
+660 NKTFQERQTY
-670 EAAKKY
+670 EAAKKF

-700 AMKYVDKL
+700 AMKYVDKM

-735 ESETVEATPG
+735 ESEKVDDTPG

-751 AEEDALLATNPG
+751 AEEDSLMVSDPG
-763 EYNKYMADLAA
+763 EYNKYMADLVA
-774 WQQQRDSIDAKRPQ
+774 WQNQRDSIKAAHPQ
-788 KVDDDIDLEGI
+788 KADDGIDIEDI
-799 PYYLAYFNH
+799 PYYLAYFQH
-808 SFELEPLY
+808 AFELEPLF

-842 AYQKLFRLLY
+842 AYRKLFRLLY
-852 ERDQKRKEDE
+852 EQDQKRKENE
-862 LELNGNPED
+862 LELNGDPEE
-871 GEDNEET
+871 GGGNEEK
-878 DQHEE
+878 D
-883 TTADTAH
+883 
-890 L
+890 

>member
-1 MSNRLNQICLTLMLV
+1 MKHLF
-16 VLMPM
+16 
-21 LALAQEAVPV
+21 LALLPVMLLSMVAEAQEVVPV
-31 TVSGQVTV
+31 TVQGQVTV
-39 HNKENGKDIH
+39 HNKDNGKDIR
-49 ERVEYTMLTKAEAL
+49 ERVEYTLLTKQQAQ
-63 EAKAAFDKL
+63 EAKAAFDRL

-78 SQSITGDEIEAIDR
+78 SQNISEDEIEAIDR

-116 TSFCLLFI
+116 TTLCLLFI
-124 TGQESKVSDI
+124 TGQEAKVSDI
-134 IEIVEGKTEYNVVI
+134 IEIEPGKTEYDVVI

-163 EREFIGGGSGDTG
+163 ERESIGGGGGDTG
-176 DGNCYFHISLNIPK
+176 DGNSYFHISLNIPK
-190 GYAKSSSRLIIQTYA
+190 GIGKESSRLIIQTYA
-205 VSCQTDDTVAYCDP
+205 VCCQTDDTVAYCEP
-219 LVYEGREYH
+219 LVYEGKEYH
-228 TLQNRRMD
+228 ELQNKRMD
-236 YDYFAN
+236 YDYFRN
-242 DKLADAYHDGMELT
+242 DLLADAYRDGMELSS
-256 NDEWIR
+256 DEWIR
-262 VDTTVVYHKEDKNL
+262 IDTTLVYEKEDKNL
-276 DYRGPY
+276 DYRGPF

-291 VYKRGGWGGTCL
+291 VYKKGGWGGTCL
-303 VERPF
+303 FERPF
-308 KFLDFTPALAQM
+308 KFVDFTPALAEL
-320 PLTEEFREDAQSQFG
+320 PLSEEFREDAQSQFG

-359 VNIDRLINELRS
+359 VNIDKLISELRS
-371 YGNKLVAP
+371 YGDKLVAP
-379 RIQGFASP
+379 KIQGFASP
-387 DGGMKVNQDLALRRA
+387 EGSMKVNQDLALRRA

-408 IQRYLPAGTSV
+408 IQRYLPSGVTV
-419 SSSSTVYTWDDVA
+419 SSSSSVYTWNDVV
-432 DALAKKGRQDYADQ
+432 DALAKKGKTEIVDQ
-446 VRAIAARTDSPD
+446 VRAIIDRTEDPY
-458 RELKLLDFYTTD
+458 RELRQLEYYDTEI
-470 VEPILEGMRAMRASY
+470 EPVLESMRAMRASY
-485 QYLRARVLSAD
+485 QYLRAKVLSPE
-496 EAVEEYYAHKR
+496 EAVEEYFTHKR
-507 EYQQGKKK
+507 DYQTGKKK
-515 FSNGDFWNIYSN
+515 FSNGDFWNIYNS
-527 LNDEAEADSLTLLA
+527 LEDEAEADSLTLLA

-590 VNAKKAIDDFL
+590 VNAKKGIDDFL

-621 QKLDSAMFFINW
+621 QKMDSAMYFINW
-633 LRRAK
+633 LRRAQ

-653 KRLHPIH
+653 KRLHFIH
-660 NKNLEQRQTY
+660 NKSLQQRQAY
-670 EAAKKY
+670 EAAKNF

-735 ESETVEATPG
+735 ESETVTANSD
-745 FKLLTP
+745 FKVLTP
-751 AEEDALLATNPG
+751 AEEDQLMMSNPG
-763 EYNKYMADLAA
+763 EYNLYMEKLSA
-774 WQQQRDSIDAKRPQ
+774 WQHQRDSIAAARPKQ
-788 KVDDDIDLEGI
+788 ADDDIDIEGI

-808 SFELEPLY
+808 AFELEPLY

-821 TEGHVSEDMRKLYKY
+821 TEGHVTEDLRRQYKY

-842 AYQKLFRLLY
+842 AYRKLFRLLY
-852 ERDQKRKEDE
+852 EQDQKRKEEEYEDNGENEE
-862 LELNGNPED
+862 L
-871 GEDNEET
+871 DNEET
-878 DQHEE
+878 EQHEE
-883 TTADTAH
+883 NTADTAH

>member
-1 MSNRLNQICLTLMLV
+1 MSMRLRLIFLTLLLV
-16 VLMPM
+16 LLLPM
-21 LALAQEAVPV
+21 TAVAQEAVPV
-31 TVSGQVTV
+31 TVQGQVIV
-39 HNKENGKDIH
+39 HNKEDGKDIR
-49 ERVEYTMLTKAEAL
+49 ERVEYALLTKAEAQ
-63 EAKAAFDKL
+63 EAKAAFDRL

-78 SQSITGDEIEAIDR
+78 SQNITGDEIEAIDR
-92 LKRKYGFVKKN
+92 LKRRYGFVKKN
-103 TTRASGRFTINAA
+103 TTKASGRFSINAA
-116 TSFCLLFI
+116 TTLCLLFI

-163 EREFIGGGSGDTG
+163 ERESIGGGGGDTG

-190 GYAKSSSRLIIQTYA
+190 GFGKESARLIIQTYA
-205 VSCQTDDTVAYCDP
+205 VCCQTDDTVAYCEP
-219 LVYEGREYH
+219 LVYEGKEYH

-242 DKLADAYHDGMELT
+242 DKLADAYRDGMELT
-256 NDEWIR
+256 SDEWIR
-262 VDTTVVYHKEDKNL
+262 VDTTVVYEKEDKNL

-291 VYKRGGWGGTCL
+291 VYKTGGWGGTCL
-303 VERPF
+303 FERPF
-308 KFLDFTPALAQM
+308 KFVDFTPALAEM
-320 PLTEEFREDAQSQFG
+320 PLSDEFREEAQSQFG

-347 GKDVLEEDSMNQ
+347 GRDVLEEDSMNQ
-359 VNIDRLINELRS
+359 VNIRKLVEELRS
-371 YGNKLVAP
+371 YGSKLVAP
-379 RIQGFASP
+379 KIQGMASP
-387 DGGMKVNQDLALRRA
+387 DGGLKANQDLALRRA

-408 IQRYLPAGTSV
+408 IQPYLPSGVKV
-419 SSSSTVYTWDDVA
+419 SSSSSVYTWNDVA
-432 DALAKKGRQDYADQ
+432 DALAKKGKGEMADQ
-446 VRAIAARTDSPD
+446 VRAIAAKTDSPD
-458 RELKLLDFYTTD
+458 RELRQLEYYTTD
-470 VEPILEGMRAMRASY
+470 IEPILEGMRVMRASY
-485 QYLRARVLSAD
+485 QYLRAKVLTAD
-496 EAVEEYYAHKR
+496 EAVDEYYTNKR
-507 EYQQGKKK
+507 EYQTGKKK
-515 FSNGDFWNIYSN
+515 FSNGDFWNIYSH
-527 LNDEAEADSLTLLA
+527 LTDEAEIDSLTVMA

-563 RYAIYNLKKGTP
+563 RYAIFNLKKGTP

-601 TITIN
+601 AITIN

-621 QKLDSAMFFINW
+621 QKIDSAMYFINW

-638 VSDATLDNLEKYMDL
+638 VSDATLDNLEKYMNL
-653 KRLHPIH
+653 KKLHFIH
-660 NKNLEQRQTY
+660 NKSLQQRQIY
-670 EAAKKY
+670 DEAKNY

-735 ESETVEATPG
+735 ESETVPDNSG
-745 FKLLTP
+745 FKVLSS
-751 AEEDALLATNPG
+751 AEEDQLMMSNPG
-763 EYNKYMADLAA
+763 EYNLYMEKLAA
-774 WQQQRDSIDAKRPQ
+774 WQHQRDSIEAARPKQ
-788 KVDDDIDLEGI
+788 ADDDIDIEGI
-799 PYYLAYFNH
+799 PYYLAYFH
-808 SFELEPLY
+808 HAFELEPLY

-821 TEGHVSEDMRKLYKY
+821 TEGHVTEDMRKIYKY

-842 AYQKLFRLLY
+842 AYRKLFRLLY
-852 ERDQKRKEDE
+852 EQDQKRKEE
-862 LELNGNPED
+862 ESENNGENEELN
-871 GEDNEET
+871 NEET
-878 DQHEE
+878 EQHEE
-883 TTADTAH
+883 NTADTAH

>member
-1 MSNRLNQICLTLMLV
+1 MNNRLKHICLTLMLV

-21 LALAQEAVPV
+21 QALAQDPVPV
-31 TVSGQVTV
+31 TVSGLVTI

-49 ERVEYTMLTKAEAL
+49 ERVEYTMLTKAEAQK
-63 EAKAAFDKL
+63 AKAAFDKL
-72 TGEGDK
+72 TGDGDK
-78 SQSITGDEIEAIDR
+78 SQSIKEDEIEAIDR

-103 TTRASGRFTINAA
+103 TTRASGRFSINAA
-116 TSFCLLFI
+116 TTLCLLFI

-134 IEIVEGKTEYNVVI
+134 IEIVEGKTEYDVVI

-155 VVKQGKAV
+155 VVKQGNAV
-163 EREFIGGGSGDTG
+163 EREFIGGGNGDTG

-190 GYAKSSSRLIIQTYA
+190 GYGKESSRLIIQTYA
-205 VSCQTDDTVAYCDP
+205 VDCQTDDTLAYCDP

-308 KFLDFTPALAQM
+308 KFLDFTPALAEI

-359 VNIDRLINELRS
+359 VNIDKLISELRS
-371 YGNKLVAP
+371 YGEKLVAP
-379 RIQGFASP
+379 KIQGYASP
-387 DGGMKVNQDLALRRA
+387 DGGMKVNQELALRRA

-408 IQRYLPAGTSV
+408 IQRYLPAGTTV
-419 SSSSTVYTWDDVA
+419 SSSSSVYTWNDVA
-432 DALAKKGRQDYADQ
+432 DALAKKGLQDYADQ

-458 RELKLLDFYTTD
+458 RELKMLDFYATD
-470 VEPILEGMRAMRASY
+470 VEPILESMRAMRASY
-485 QYLRARVLSAD
+485 QYLRAKVLTAD
-496 EAVEEYYAHKR
+496 EAVEEYYSHKR
-507 EYQQGKKK
+507 DYQLGKKK
-515 FSNGDFWNIYSN
+515 FSNGDFWNIYNN

-563 RYAIYNLKKGTP
+563 RYAIYNLNKGTP

-580 EPFIDLSYRN
+580 EPFIDLSYHN

-621 QKLDSAMFFINW
+621 QKLDSALFFINW
-633 LRRAK
+633 LHKAN
-638 VSDATLDNLEKYMDL
+638 VSDVTLDNMEKYMNL
-653 KRLHPIH
+653 KRLHAIH
-660 NKNLEQRQTY
+660 NKTFQERQTY
-670 EAAKKY
+670 EAAKKF

-700 AMKYVDKL
+700 AMKYVDKM

-735 ESETVEATPG
+735 ESETVTANSD
-745 FKLLTP
+745 FKVLTP
-751 AEEDALLATNPG
+751 AEEDQLMMSNPG
-763 EYNKYMADLAA
+763 EYNLYMEKLSA
-774 WQQQRDSIDAKRPQ
+774 WQHQRDSIAAARPKQ
-788 KVDDDIDLEGI
+788 ADDGIDIEDI
-799 PYYLAYFNH
+799 PYYLAYFQH
-808 SFELEPLY
+808 AFELEPLF

-842 AYQKLFRLLY
+842 AYRKLFRLLY
-852 ERDQKRKEDE
+852 EQDQKRKENE
-862 LELNGNPED
+862 LELNGDPEE
-871 GEDNEET
+871 GGGNEEK
-878 DQHEE
+878 D
-883 TTADTAH
+883 
-890 L
+890 

>member
-1 MSNRLNQICLTLMLV
+1 MNNRLKHICLTLMLV

-21 LALAQEAVPV
+21 QALAQDPVPV
-31 TVSGQVTV
+31 TVSGLVTI

-49 ERVEYTMLTKAEAL
+49 ERVEYTMLTKAEAQK
-63 EAKAAFDKL
+63 AKAAFDKL
-72 TGEGDK
+72 TGDGDK
-78 SQSITGDEIEAIDR
+78 SQSIKEDEIEAIDR

-103 TTRASGRFTINAA
+103 TTRASGRFSINAA
-116 TSFCLLFI
+116 TTLCLLFI

-134 IEIVEGKTEYNVVI
+134 IEIVEGKTEYDVVI

-155 VVKQGKAV
+155 VVKQGNAV
-163 EREFIGGGSGDTG
+163 EREFIGGGNGDTG

-190 GYAKSSSRLIIQTYA
+190 GYGKESSRLIIQTYA
-205 VSCQTDDTVAYCDP
+205 VDCQTDDTLAYCDP

-242 DKLADAYHDGMELT
+242 DKLAGAYHDRMEIT
-256 NDEWIR
+256 SDDWIR
-262 VDTTVVYHKEDKNL
+262 IDTTVVYQKPDKNL
-276 DYRGPY
+276 TYRGPY

-308 KFLDFTPALAQM
+308 KFLDFTPALAEI
-320 PLTEEFREDAQSQFG
+320 PLTEEFREEAQSQFG

-359 VNIDRLINELRS
+359 VNIDKLISELRS
-371 YGNKLVAP
+371 YGEKLVAP
-379 RIQGFASP
+379 KIQGYASP

-408 IQRYLPAGTSV
+408 IQRYLPAGTTV
-419 SSSSTVYTWDDVA
+419 SSSSSVYTWNDVA
-432 DALAKKGRQDYADQ
+432 DALAKKGLQDYADQ

-458 RELKLLDFYTTD
+458 RELKMLDFYATD
-470 VEPILEGMRAMRASY
+470 VEPILESMRAMRASY
-485 QYLRARVLSAD
+485 QYLRAKVLTAD
-496 EAVEEYYAHKR
+496 EAVEEYYSHKR
-507 EYQQGKKK
+507 DYQLGKKK
-515 FSNGDFWNIYSN
+515 FSNGDFWNIYNN

-563 RYAIYNLKKGTP
+563 RYAIYNLNKGTP

-580 EPFIDLSYRN
+580 EPFIDLSYHN

-621 QKLDSAMFFINW
+621 QKLDSALFFINW
-633 LRRAK
+633 LHKAN
-638 VSDATLDNLEKYMDL
+638 VSDVTLDNMEKYMNL
-653 KRLHPIH
+653 KRLHAIH
-660 NKNLEQRQTY
+660 NKTFQERQTY
-670 EAAKKY
+670 EAAKKF

-684 KAILYSEI
+684 KAILYTEI

-700 AMKYVDKL
+700 AMKYVDKM

-735 ESETVEATPG
+735 ESETVDDTPG

-751 AEEDALLATNPG
+751 AEEDSLMVSDPG
-763 EYNKYMADLAA
+763 EYNKYMADLVA
-774 WQQQRDSIDAKRPQ
+774 WQNQRDSIKAAHPQ
-788 KVDDDIDLEGI
+788 KADDGIDIEDI
-799 PYYLAYFNH
+799 PYYLAYFQH
-808 SFELEPLY
+808 AFELEPLF

-842 AYQKLFRLLY
+842 AYRKLFRLLY
-852 ERDQKRKEDE
+852 EQDQKRKENE
-862 LELNGNPED
+862 LELNGDPEE
-871 GEDNEET
+871 GGGNEEK
-878 DQHEE
+878 D
-883 TTADTAH
+883 
-890 L
+890 

>member
-1 MSNRLNQICLTLMLV
+1 MNNRLKHICLTLMLV

-21 LALAQEAVPV
+21 QALAQDPVPV
-31 TVSGQVTV
+31 TVSGLVTI

-49 ERVEYTMLTKAEAL
+49 ERVEYTMLTKAEAQK
-63 EAKAAFDKL
+63 AKAAFDKL
-72 TGEGDK
+72 TGDGDK
-78 SQSITGDEIEAIDR
+78 SQSITEDEIEAIDR

-103 TTRASGRFTINAA
+103 TTRASGRFSINAA
-116 TSFCLLFI
+116 TTLCLLFI

-134 IEIVEGKTEYNVVI
+134 IEIVEGKTEYDVVI

-155 VVKQGKAV
+155 VVKQGNAV
-163 EREFIGGGSGDTG
+163 EREFIGGGNGDTG

-190 GYAKSSSRLIIQTYA
+190 GYGKESSRLIIQTYA
-205 VSCQTDDTVAYCDP
+205 VDCQTDDTLAYCDP

-242 DKLADAYHDGMELT
+242 DKLAGAYHDRMEIT
-256 NDEWIR
+256 SDDWIR
-262 VDTTVVYHKEDKNL
+262 IDTTVVYQKPDKNL
-276 DYRGPY
+276 TYRGPY

-308 KFLDFTPALAQM
+308 KFLDFTPALAEI

-359 VNIDRLINELRS
+359 VNIDKLISELRS
-371 YGNKLVAP
+371 YGEKLVAP
-379 RIQGFASP
+379 KIQGYASP

-408 IQRYLPAGTSV
+408 IQRYLPAGTTV
-419 SSSSTVYTWDDVA
+419 SSSSSVYTWNDVA
-432 DALAKKGRQDYADQ
+432 DALAKKGLQDYADQ

-458 RELKLLDFYTTD
+458 RELKMLDFYATD
-470 VEPILEGMRAMRASY
+470 VEPILESMRAMRASY
-485 QYLRARVLSAD
+485 QYLRAKVLTAD
-496 EAVEEYYAHKR
+496 EAVEEYYSHKR
-507 EYQQGKKK
+507 DYQLGKKK
-515 FSNGDFWNIYSN
+515 FSNGDFWNIYNN

-563 RYAIYNLKKGTP
+563 RYAIYNLNKGTP

-580 EPFIDLSYRN
+580 EPFIDLSYHN

-621 QKLDSAMFFINW
+621 QKLDSALFFINW
-633 LRRAK
+633 LHKAN
-638 VSDATLDNLEKYMDL
+638 VSDVTLDNMEKYMNL
-653 KRLHPIH
+653 KRLHAIH
-660 NKNLEQRQTY
+660 NKTFQERQTY
-670 EAAKKY
+670 EAAKKF

-684 KAILYSEI
+684 KAILYTEI

-700 AMKYVDKL
+700 AMKYVDKM

-735 ESETVEATPG
+735 ESEKVDDTPG

-751 AEEDALLATNPG
+751 AEEDSLMVSDPG
-763 EYNKYMADLAA
+763 EYNKYMADLVA
-774 WQQQRDSIDAKRPQ
+774 WQNQRDSIKAAHPQ
-788 KVDDDIDLEGI
+788 KADDGIDIEDI
-799 PYYLAYFNH
+799 PYYLAYFQH
-808 SFELEPLY
+808 AFELEPLF

-842 AYQKLFRLLY
+842 AYRKLFRLLY
-852 ERDQKRKEDE
+852 EQDQKRKENE
-862 LELNGNPED
+862 LELNGDPEE
-871 GEDNEET
+871 GGGNEEK
-878 DQHEE
+878 D
-883 TTADTAH
+883 
-890 L
+890 

>member
-1 MSNRLNQICLTLMLV
+1 MRMRLRLIFLTLLLV
-16 VLMPM
+16 LLLPM
-21 LALAQEAVPV
+21 TAVAQEAVPV
-31 TVSGQVTV
+31 IVQGQVIV
-39 HNKENGKDIH
+39 HNKEDGKDIR
-49 ERVEYTMLTKAEAL
+49 ERVEYALLTKAEAQ
-63 EAKAAFDKL
+63 EAKAAFDRL

-78 SQSITGDEIEAIDR
+78 SQNITGDEIEAIDR
-92 LKRKYGFVKKN
+92 LKRRYGFVKKN
-103 TTRASGRFTINAA
+103 TTKASGRFSINAA
-116 TSFCLLFI
+116 TTLCILFI

-134 IEIVEGKTEYNVVI
+134 VEIVEGKTEYNVVI

-163 EREFIGGGSGDTG
+163 ERESIGGGGGDTG

-190 GYAKSSSRLIIQTYA
+190 GFGKESARLIIQTYA
-205 VSCQTDDTVAYCDP
+205 VCCQTDDTVAYCEP
-219 LVYEGREYH
+219 LVYEGKEYH

-236 YDYFAN
+236 YDYYAN
-242 DKLADAYHDGMELT
+242 DKLADAYRDGMELT
-256 NDEWIR
+256 SDEWIR
-262 VDTTVVYHKEDKNL
+262 VDTTVVYEKEDKNL

-291 VYKRGGWGGTCL
+291 VYKTGGWGGTCL
-303 VERPF
+303 FERPF
-308 KFLDFTPALAQM
+308 KFVDFTPALAEM
-320 PLTEEFREDAQSQFG
+320 PLSDEFREEAQSQFG

-347 GKDVLEEDSMNQ
+347 GRDVLEEDSMNQ
-359 VNIDRLINELRS
+359 VNIRKLVEELRS
-371 YGNKLVAP
+371 YGSKLVAP
-379 RIQGFASP
+379 KIQGMASP
-387 DGGMKVNQDLALRRA
+387 DGGLKANQDLALRRA

-408 IQRYLPAGTSV
+408 IQPYLPSGVKV
-419 SSSSTVYTWDDVA
+419 SSSSSVYTWNDVA
-432 DALAKKGRQDYADQ
+432 DALAKKGKGEMADQ
-446 VRAIAARTDSPD
+446 VRAIAAKTDSPD
-458 RELKLLDFYTTD
+458 RELRQLEYYTTD
-470 VEPILEGMRAMRASY
+470 IEPILEGMRVMRASY
-485 QYLRARVLSAD
+485 QYLRAKVLTAD
-496 EAVEEYYAHKR
+496 EAVDEYYTNKR
-507 EYQQGKKK
+507 EYQTGKKK
-515 FSNGDFWNIYSN
+515 FSNGDFWNIYSH
-527 LNDEAEADSLTLLA
+527 LTDEAEIDSLTVMA

-563 RYAIYNLKKGTP
+563 RYAIFNLKKGTP

-601 TITIN
+601 AITIN

-621 QKLDSAMFFINW
+621 QKIDSAMYFINW

-638 VSDATLDNLEKYMDL
+638 VSDATLDNLEKYMNL
-653 KRLHPIH
+653 KKLHFIH
-660 NKNLEQRQTY
+660 NKSLQQRQIY
-670 EAAKKY
+670 DEAKNY

-735 ESETVEATPG
+735 ESETVPDNSG
-745 FKLLTP
+745 FKVLSS
-751 AEEDALLATNPG
+751 AEEDQLMMSNPG
-763 EYNKYMADLAA
+763 EYNLYMEKLAA
-774 WQQQRDSIDAKRPQ
+774 WQHQRDSIEAARPKQ
-788 KVDDDIDLEGI
+788 ADDDIDIEGI
-799 PYYLAYFNH
+799 PYYLAYFH
-808 SFELEPLY
+808 HAFELEPLY

-821 TEGHVSEDMRKLYKY
+821 TEGHVTEDMRKIYKY

-842 AYQKLFRLLY
+842 AYRKLFRLLY
-852 ERDQKRKEDE
+852 EQDQKRKEE
-862 LELNGNPED
+862 ESENNGENEELN
-871 GEDNEET
+871 NEET
-878 DQHEE
+878 EQHEE
-883 TTADTAH
+883 NTADTAH

>member
-1 MSNRLNQICLTLMLV
+1 MSNRLKHICLTLMLV

-21 LALAQEAVPV
+21 QALAQDPVPV
-31 TVSGQVTV
+31 TVSGLVTI

-49 ERVEYTMLTKAEAL
+49 ERVEYTMLTKAEAQK
-63 EAKAAFDKL
+63 AKAAFDKL
-72 TGEGDK
+72 TGDGDK
-78 SQSITGDEIEAIDR
+78 SQSIKEDEIEAIDR

-103 TTRASGRFTINAA
+103 TTRASGRFSINAA
-116 TSFCLLFI
+116 TTLCLLFI

-134 IEIVEGKTEYNVVI
+134 IEIVEGKTEYDVVI

-155 VVKQGKAV
+155 VVKQGNAV
-163 EREFIGGGSGDTG
+163 EREFIGGGNGDTG

-190 GYAKSSSRLIIQTYA
+190 GYGKESSRLIIQTYA
-205 VSCQTDDTVAYCDP
+205 VDCQTDDTLAYCDP

-242 DKLADAYHDGMELT
+242 DKLAGAYHDRMEIT
-256 NDEWIR
+256 SDDWIR
-262 VDTTVVYHKEDKNL
+262 IDTTVVYQKPDKNL
-276 DYRGPY
+276 TYRGPY

-308 KFLDFTPALAQM
+308 KFLDFTPALAEI

-359 VNIDRLINELRS
+359 VNIDKLISELRS
-371 YGNKLVAP
+371 YGEKLVAP
-379 RIQGFASP
+379 KIQGYASP

-419 SSSSTVYTWDDVA
+419 SSSSSVYTWNDVA
-432 DALAKKGRQDYADQ
+432 DALAKKGLQDYADQ

-458 RELKLLDFYTTD
+458 RELKMLDFYATD
-470 VEPILEGMRAMRASY
+470 VEPILESMRAMRASY
-485 QYLRARVLSAD
+485 QYLRAKVLTAD
-496 EAVEEYYAHKR
+496 EAVEEYYSHKR
-507 EYQQGKKK
+507 DYQLGKKK
-515 FSNGDFWNIYSN
+515 FSNGDFWNIYNN

-563 RYAIYNLKKGTP
+563 RYAIYNLNKGTP

-580 EPFIDLSYRN
+580 EPFIDLSYHN

-621 QKLDSAMFFINW
+621 QKLDSALFFINW
-633 LRRAK
+633 LHKAN
-638 VSDATLDNLEKYMDL
+638 VSDVTLDNMEKYMNL
-653 KRLHPIH
+653 KRLHAIH
-660 NKNLEQRQTY
+660 NKTFQERQTY
-670 EAAKKY
+670 EAAKKF

-700 AMKYVDKL
+700 AMKYVDKM

-735 ESETVEATPG
+735 ESEKVDDTPG

-751 AEEDALLATNPG
+751 AEEDSLMVSDPG
-763 EYNKYMADLAA
+763 EYNKYMADLVA
-774 WQQQRDSIDAKRPQ
+774 WQNQRDSIKAAHPQ
-788 KVDDDIDLEGI
+788 KADDGIDIEDI
-799 PYYLAYFNH
+799 PYYLAYFQH
-808 SFELEPLY
+808 AFELEPLF

-842 AYQKLFRLLY
+842 AYRKLFRLLY
-852 ERDQKRKEDE
+852 EQDQKRKENE
-862 LELNGNPED
+862 LELNGDPEE
-871 GEDNEET
+871 GGGNEEK
-878 DQHEE
+878 D
-883 TTADTAH
+883 
-890 L
+890 

>member
-1 MSNRLNQICLTLMLV
+1 MNNRLKHICLTLMLV

-21 LALAQEAVPV
+21 QALAQDPVPV
-31 TVSGQVTV
+31 TVSGLVTI

-49 ERVEYTMLTKAEAL
+49 ERVEYTMLTKAEAQK
-63 EAKAAFDKL
+63 AKAAFDKL
-72 TGEGDK
+72 TGDGDK
-78 SQSITGDEIEAIDR
+78 SQSIKEDEIEAIDR

-103 TTRASGRFTINAA
+103 TTRASGRFSINAA
-116 TSFCLLFI
+116 TTLCLLFI

-134 IEIVEGKTEYNVVI
+134 IEIVEGKTEYDVVI

-155 VVKQGKAV
+155 VVKQGNAV
-163 EREFIGGGSGDTG
+163 EREFIGGGNGDTG

-190 GYAKSSSRLIIQTYA
+190 GYGKESSRLIIQTYA
-205 VSCQTDDTVAYCDP
+205 VDCQTDDTLAYCDP

-242 DKLADAYHDGMELT
+242 DKLAGAYHDRMEIT
-256 NDEWIR
+256 SDDWIR
-262 VDTTVVYHKEDKNL
+262 IDTTVVYQKPDKNL
-276 DYRGPY
+276 TYRGPY

-308 KFLDFTPALAQM
+308 KFLDFTPALAEI

-359 VNIDRLINELRS
+359 VNIDKLISELRS
-371 YGNKLVAP
+371 YGEKLVAP
-379 RIQGFASP
+379 KIQGYASP

-408 IQRYLPAGTSV
+408 IQRYLPAGTTV
-419 SSSSTVYTWDDVA
+419 SSSSSVYTWNDVA
-432 DALAKKGRQDYADQ
+432 DALAKKGLQDYADQ

-458 RELKLLDFYTTD
+458 RELKMLDFYATD
-470 VEPILEGMRAMRASY
+470 VEPILESMRAMRASY
-485 QYLRARVLSAD
+485 QYLRAKVLTAE
-496 EAVEEYYAHKR
+496 EAVEEYYSHKR
-507 EYQQGKKK
+507 DYQLGKKK
-515 FSNGDFWNIYSN
+515 FSNGDFWNIYNN

-563 RYAIYNLKKGTP
+563 RYAIYNLNKGTP

-580 EPFIDLSYRN
+580 EPFIDLSYHN

-621 QKLDSAMFFINW
+621 QKLDSALFFINW
-633 LRRAK
+633 LHKAN
-638 VSDATLDNLEKYMDL
+638 VSDVTLDNMEKYMNL
-653 KRLHPIH
+653 KRLHAIH
-660 NKNLEQRQTY
+660 NKTFQERQTY
-670 EAAKKY
+670 EAAKKF

-684 KAILYSEI
+684 KAILYTEI

-700 AMKYVDKL
+700 AMKYVDKM

-735 ESETVEATPG
+735 ESEKVDDTPG

-751 AEEDALLATNPG
+751 AEEDSLMVSDPG
-763 EYNKYMADLAA
+763 EYNKYMADLVA
-774 WQQQRDSIDAKRPQ
+774 WQNQCDSIKAARPQ
-788 KVDDDIDLEGI
+788 KADDGIDIEDI
-799 PYYLAYFNH
+799 PYYLAYFQH
-808 SFELEPLY
+808 AFELEPLF

-842 AYQKLFRLLY
+842 AYRKLFRLLY
-852 ERDQKRKEDE
+852 EQDQKRKENE
-862 LELNGNPED
+862 LELNGDPEE
-871 GEDNEET
+871 GGGNEEK
-878 DQHEE
+878 D
-883 TTADTAH
+883 
-890 L
+890 

>member
-1 MSNRLNQICLTLMLV
+1 MNNRLKHICLTLMLV

-21 LALAQEAVPV
+21 QALAQDPVPV
-31 TVSGQVTV
+31 TVSGLVTI

-49 ERVEYTMLTKAEAL
+49 ERVEYTMLTKAEAQK
-63 EAKAAFDKL
+63 AKAAFDKL
-72 TGEGDK
+72 TGDGDK
-78 SQSITGDEIEAIDR
+78 SQSIKEDEIEAIDR

-103 TTRASGRFTINAA
+103 TTRASGRFSINAA
-116 TSFCLLFI
+116 TTLCLLFI

-134 IEIVEGKTEYNVVI
+134 IEIVEGKTEYDVVI

-155 VVKQGKAV
+155 VVKQGNAV
-163 EREFIGGGSGDTG
+163 EREFIGGGNGDTG

-190 GYAKSSSRLIIQTYA
+190 GYGKESSRLIIQTYA
-205 VSCQTDDTVAYCDP
+205 VDCQTDDTLAYCDP

-242 DKLADAYHDGMELT
+242 DKLAGAYHDRMEIT
-256 NDEWIR
+256 SDDWIR
-262 VDTTVVYHKEDKNL
+262 IDTTVVYQKPDKNL
-276 DYRGPY
+276 TYRGPY

-308 KFLDFTPALAQM
+308 KFLDFTPALAEI

-359 VNIDRLINELRS
+359 VNIDKLISELRS
-371 YGNKLVAP
+371 YGEKLVAP
-379 RIQGFASP
+379 KIQGYASP
-387 DGGMKVNQDLALRRA
+387 DGGMKVNQELALRRA

-408 IQRYLPAGTSV
+408 IQRYLPAGTTV
-419 SSSSTVYTWDDVA
+419 SSSSSVYTWNDVA
-432 DALAKKGRQDYADQ
+432 DALAKKGLQDYADQ

-458 RELKLLDFYTTD
+458 RELKMLDFYATD
-470 VEPILEGMRAMRASY
+470 VEPILESMRAMRASY
-485 QYLRARVLSAD
+485 QYLRAKVLTAE
-496 EAVEEYYAHKR
+496 EAVEEYYSHKR
-507 EYQQGKKK
+507 DYQLGKKK
-515 FSNGDFWNIYSN
+515 FSNGDFWNIYNN

-563 RYAIYNLKKGTP
+563 RYAIYNLNKGTP

-580 EPFIDLSYRN
+580 EPFIDLSYHN

-621 QKLDSAMFFINW
+621 QKLDSALFFINW
-633 LRRAK
+633 LHKAN
-638 VSDATLDNLEKYMDL
+638 VSDVTLDNMEKYMNL
-653 KRLHPIH
+653 KRLHAIH
-660 NKNLEQRQTY
+660 NKTFQERQTY
-670 EAAKKY
+670 EAAKKF

-684 KAILYSEI
+684 KAILYTEI

-700 AMKYVDKL
+700 AMKYVDKM

-735 ESETVEATPG
+735 ESEKVDDTPG

-751 AEEDALLATNPG
+751 AEEDSLMVSDPG
-763 EYNKYMADLAA
+763 EYNKYMADLVA
-774 WQQQRDSIDAKRPQ
+774 WQNQRDSIKAAHPQ
-788 KVDDDIDLEGI
+788 KADDGIDIEDI
-799 PYYLAYFNH
+799 PYYLAYFQH
-808 SFELEPLY
+808 AFELEPLF

-842 AYQKLFRLLY
+842 AYRKLFRLLY
-852 ERDQKRKEDE
+852 EQDQKRKENE
-862 LELNGNPED
+862 LELNGDPEE
-871 GEDNEET
+871 GGGNEEK
-878 DQHEE
+878 D
-883 TTADTAH
+883 
-890 L
+890 

>member
-1 MSNRLNQICLTLMLV
+1 MSNRLKHICLTLMLV

-21 LALAQEAVPV
+21 QALAQDPVPV
-31 TVSGQVTV
+31 TVSGLVTI

-49 ERVEYTMLTKAEAL
+49 ERVEYTMLTKAEAQK
-63 EAKAAFDKL
+63 AKAAFDKL
-72 TGEGDK
+72 TGDGDK
-78 SQSITGDEIEAIDR
+78 SQSIKEDEIEAIDR

-103 TTRASGRFTINAA
+103 TTRASGRFSINAA
-116 TSFCLLFI
+116 TTLCLLFI

-134 IEIVEGKTEYNVVI
+134 IEIVEGKTEYDVVI

-155 VVKQGKAV
+155 VVKQGNAV
-163 EREFIGGGSGDTG
+163 EREFIGGGNGDTG

-190 GYAKSSSRLIIQTYA
+190 GYGKESSRLIIQTYA
-205 VSCQTDDTVAYCDP
+205 VDCQTDDTLAYCDP

-242 DKLADAYHDGMELT
+242 DKLAGAYHDRMEIT
-256 NDEWIR
+256 SDDWIR
-262 VDTTVVYHKEDKNL
+262 IDTTVVYQKPDKNL
-276 DYRGPY
+276 TYRGPY

-308 KFLDFTPALAQM
+308 KFLDFTPALAEI

-359 VNIDRLINELRS
+359 VNIDKLISELRS
-371 YGNKLVAP
+371 YGEKLVAP
-379 RIQGFASP
+379 KIQGYASP

-408 IQRYLPAGTSV
+408 IQRYLPAGTTV
-419 SSSSTVYTWDDVA
+419 SSSSSVYTWNDVA
-432 DALAKKGRQDYADQ
+432 DALAKKGLQDYADQ

-458 RELKLLDFYTTD
+458 RELKMLDFYATD
-470 VEPILEGMRAMRASY
+470 VEPILESMRAMRASY
-485 QYLRARVLSAD
+485 QYLRAKVLTAD
-496 EAVEEYYAHKR
+496 EAVEEYYSHKR
-507 EYQQGKKK
+507 DYQLGKKK
-515 FSNGDFWNIYSN
+515 FSNGDFWNIYNN

-563 RYAIYNLKKGTP
+563 RYAIYNLNKGTP

-580 EPFIDLSYRN
+580 EPFIDLSYHN

-621 QKLDSAMFFINW
+621 QKLDSALFFINW
-633 LRRAK
+633 LHKAN
-638 VSDATLDNLEKYMDL
+638 VSDVTLDNMEKYMNL
-653 KRLHPIH
+653 KRLHAIH
-660 NKNLEQRQTY
+660 NKTFQERQTY
-670 EAAKKY
+670 EAAKKF

-700 AMKYVDKL
+700 AMKYVDKM

-735 ESETVEATPG
+735 ESEKVDDTPG

-751 AEEDALLATNPG
+751 AEEDSLMVSDPG
-763 EYNKYMADLAA
+763 EYNKYMADLVA
-774 WQQQRDSIDAKRPQ
+774 WQNQRDSIKAAHPQ
-788 KVDDDIDLEGI
+788 KADDGIDIEDI
-799 PYYLAYFNH
+799 PYYLAYFQH
-808 SFELEPLY
+808 AFELEPLF

-842 AYQKLFRLLY
+842 AYRKLFRLLY
-852 ERDQKRKEDE
+852 EQDQKRKENE
-862 LELNGNPED
+862 LELNGDPEE
-871 GEDNEET
+871 GGGNEEK
-878 DQHEE
+878 D
-883 TTADTAH
+883 
-890 L
+890 

>member
-1 MSNRLNQICLTLMLV
+1 MSMRLRLIFLTLLLV
-16 VLMPM
+16 LLLPM
-21 LALAQEAVPV
+21 TAVAQEAVPV
-31 TVSGQVTV
+31 TVQGQVIV
-39 HNKENGKDIH
+39 HNKEDGKDIR
-49 ERVEYTMLTKAEAL
+49 ERVEYALLTKAEAQ
-63 EAKAAFDKL
+63 EAKAAFDRL

-78 SQSITGDEIEAIDR
+78 SQNITGDEIEAIDR
-92 LKRKYGFVKKN
+92 LKRRYGFVKKN
-103 TTRASGRFTINAA
+103 TTKASGRFSINAA
-116 TSFCLLFI
+116 TTLCILFI

-163 EREFIGGGSGDTG
+163 ERESIGGGGGDTG

-190 GYAKSSSRLIIQTYA
+190 GFGKESARLIIQTYA
-205 VSCQTDDTVAYCDP
+205 VCCQTDDTVAYCEP
-219 LVYEGREYH
+219 LVYEGKEYH

-242 DKLADAYHDGMELT
+242 DKLADAYRDGMELT
-256 NDEWIR
+256 SDEWIR
-262 VDTTVVYHKEDKNL
+262 VDTTVVYEKEDKNL

-291 VYKRGGWGGTCL
+291 VYKTGGWGGTCL
-303 VERPF
+303 FERPF
-308 KFLDFTPALAQM
+308 KFVDFTPALAEM
-320 PLTEEFREDAQSQFG
+320 PLSDEFREEAQSQFG

-347 GKDVLEEDSMNQ
+347 GRDVLEEDSMNQ
-359 VNIDRLINELRS
+359 VNIRKLVEELRS
-371 YGNKLVAP
+371 YGSKLVAP
-379 RIQGFASP
+379 KIQGMASP
-387 DGGMKVNQDLALRRA
+387 DGGLKANQDLALRRA

-408 IQRYLPAGTSV
+408 IQPYLPSGVKV
-419 SSSSTVYTWDDVA
+419 SSSSSVYTWNDVA
-432 DALAKKGRQDYADQ
+432 DVLAKKGKGEMADQ
-446 VRAIAARTDSPD
+446 VRAIAAKTDSPD
-458 RELKLLDFYTTD
+458 RELRQLEYYTTEI
-470 VEPILEGMRAMRASY
+470 EPILEGMRVMRASY
-485 QYLRARVLSAD
+485 QYLRAKVLTAD
-496 EAVEEYYAHKR
+496 EAVDEYYTNKR
-507 EYQQGKKK
+507 EYQTGKKK
-515 FSNGDFWNIYSN
+515 FSNGDFWNIYSH
-527 LNDEAEADSLTLLA
+527 LTDEAEIDSLTVMA

-563 RYAIYNLKKGTP
+563 RYAIFNLKKGTP

-601 TITIN
+601 AITIN

-621 QKLDSAMFFINW
+621 QKIDSAMYFINW

-638 VSDATLDNLEKYMDL
+638 VSDATLDNLEKYMNL
-653 KRLHPIH
+653 KKLHFIH
-660 NKNLEQRQTY
+660 NKSLQQRQIY
-670 EAAKKY
+670 DEAKNY

-735 ESETVEATPG
+735 ESETVPDNSG
-745 FKLLTP
+745 FKVLSS
-751 AEEDALLATNPG
+751 AEEDQLMMSNPG
-763 EYNKYMADLAA
+763 EYNLYMEKLAA
-774 WQQQRDSIDAKRPQ
+774 WQHQRDSIEAARPKQ
-788 KVDDDIDLEGI
+788 ADDDIDIEGI
-799 PYYLAYFNH
+799 PYYLAYFH
-808 SFELEPLY
+808 HAFELEPLY

-821 TEGHVSEDMRKLYKY
+821 TEGHVTEDMRKIYKY

-842 AYQKLFRLLY
+842 AYRKLFRLLY
-852 ERDQKRKEDE
+852 EQDQKRKEE
-862 LELNGNPED
+862 ESENNGENEELN
-871 GEDNEET
+871 NEET
-878 DQHEE
+878 EQHEE
-883 TTADTAH
+883 NTADTAH

>member
-1 MSNRLNQICLTLMLV
+1 MSNRLKHICLTLMLV

-21 LALAQEAVPV
+21 QALAQDPVPV
-31 TVSGQVTV
+31 TVSGLVTI

-49 ERVEYTMLTKAEAL
+49 ERVEYTMLTKAEAQK
-63 EAKAAFDKL
+63 AKAAFDKL
-72 TGEGDK
+72 TGDGDK
-78 SQSITGDEIEAIDR
+78 SQSIKEDEIEAIDR

-103 TTRASGRFTINAA
+103 TTRASGRFSINAA
-116 TSFCLLFI
+116 TTLCLLFI

-134 IEIVEGKTEYNVVI
+134 IEIVEGKTEYDVVI

-155 VVKQGKAV
+155 VVKQGNAV
-163 EREFIGGGSGDTG
+163 EREFIGGGNGDTG

-190 GYAKSSSRLIIQTYA
+190 GYGKESSRLIIQTYA
-205 VSCQTDDTVAYCDP
+205 VDCQTDDTLAYCDP

-242 DKLADAYHDGMELT
+242 DKLAGAYHDRMEIT
-256 NDEWIR
+256 SDDWIR
-262 VDTTVVYHKEDKNL
+262 IDTTVVYQKPDKNL
-276 DYRGPY
+276 TYRGPY

-308 KFLDFTPALAQM
+308 KFLDFTPALAEI

-359 VNIDRLINELRS
+359 VNIDKLISELRS
-371 YGNKLVAP
+371 YGEKLVAP
-379 RIQGFASP
+379 KIQGYASP
-387 DGGMKVNQDLALRRA
+387 DGGMKVNQELALRRA

-408 IQRYLPAGTSV
+408 IQRYLPAGTTV
-419 SSSSTVYTWDDVA
+419 SSSSSVYTWNDVA
-432 DALAKKGRQDYADQ
+432 DALAKKGLQDYADQ

-458 RELKLLDFYTTD
+458 RELKMLDFYATD
-470 VEPILEGMRAMRASY
+470 VEPILESMRAMRASY
-485 QYLRARVLSAD
+485 QYLRAKVLTAD
-496 EAVEEYYAHKR
+496 EAVEEYYSHKR
-507 EYQQGKKK
+507 DYQLGKKK
-515 FSNGDFWNIYSN
+515 FSNGDFWNIYNN

-563 RYAIYNLKKGTP
+563 RYAIYNLNKGTP

-580 EPFIDLSYRN
+580 EPFIDLSYHN

-621 QKLDSAMFFINW
+621 QKLDSALFFINW
-633 LRRAK
+633 LHKAN
-638 VSDATLDNLEKYMDL
+638 VSDVTLDNMEKYMNL
-653 KRLHPIH
+653 KRLHAIH
-660 NKNLEQRQTY
+660 NKTFQERQTY
-670 EAAKKY
+670 EAAKKF

-684 KAILYSEI
+684 KAILYTEI

-700 AMKYVDKL
+700 AMKYVDKM

-735 ESETVEATPG
+735 ESEKVDDTPG

-751 AEEDALLATNPG
+751 AEEDSLMVSDPG
-763 EYNKYMADLAA
+763 EYNKYMADLVA
-774 WQQQRDSIDAKRPQ
+774 WQNQRDSIKAAHPQ
-788 KVDDDIDLEGI
+788 KADDGIDIEDI
-799 PYYLAYFNH
+799 PYYLAYFQH
-808 SFELEPLY
+808 AFELEPLF

-842 AYQKLFRLLY
+842 AYRKLFRLLY
-852 ERDQKRKEDE
+852 EQDQKRKENE
-862 LELNGNPED
+862 LELNGDPEE
-871 GEDNEET
+871 GGGNEEK
-878 DQHEE
+878 D
-883 TTADTAH
+883 
-890 L
+890 

>member
-1 MSNRLNQICLTLMLV
+1 MNNRLKHICLTLMLV

-21 LALAQEAVPV
+21 QALAQDPVPV
-31 TVSGQVTV
+31 TVSGLVTI

-49 ERVEYTMLTKAEAL
+49 ERVEYTMLTKAEAQK
-63 EAKAAFDKL
+63 AKAAFDKL
-72 TGEGDK
+72 TGDGDK
-78 SQSITGDEIEAIDR
+78 SQSIKEDEIEAIDR

-103 TTRASGRFTINAA
+103 TTRASGRFSINAA
-116 TSFCLLFI
+116 TTLCLLFI

-134 IEIVEGKTEYNVVI
+134 IEIVEGKTEYDVVI

-155 VVKQGKAV
+155 VVKQGNAV

-190 GYAKSSSRLIIQTYA
+190 GYGKESSRLIIQTYA
-205 VSCQTDDTVAYCDP
+205 VDCQTDDTLAYCDP

-228 TLQNRRMD
+228 ALQNRRMD

-242 DKLADAYHDGMELT
+242 DKLAGAYHDRMEIT
-256 NDEWIR
+256 SDDWIR
-262 VDTTVVYHKEDKNL
+262 IDTTVVYQKPDKNL
-276 DYRGPY
+276 TYRGPY

-308 KFLDFTPALAQM
+308 KFLDFTPALAEI

-359 VNIDRLINELRS
+359 VNIDKLISELRS
-371 YGNKLVAP
+371 YGEKLVAP
-379 RIQGFASP
+379 KIQGYASP

-408 IQRYLPAGTSV
+408 IQRYLPAGTTV
-419 SSSSTVYTWDDVA
+419 SSSSSVYTWNDVA
-432 DALAKKGRQDYADQ
+432 DALAKKGLQDYADQ

-458 RELKLLDFYTTD
+458 RELKMLDFYATD
-470 VEPILEGMRAMRASY
+470 VEPILESMRAMRASY
-485 QYLRARVLSAD
+485 QYLRAKVLTAE
-496 EAVEEYYAHKR
+496 EAVEEYYSHKR
-507 EYQQGKKK
+507 DYQLGKKK
-515 FSNGDFWNIYSN
+515 FSNGDFWNIYNN

-563 RYAIYNLKKGTP
+563 RYAIYNLNKGTP

-580 EPFIDLSYRN
+580 EPFIDLSYHN

-621 QKLDSAMFFINW
+621 QKLDSALFFINW
-633 LRRAK
+633 LHKAN
-638 VSDATLDNLEKYMDL
+638 VSDVTLDNMEKYMNL
-653 KRLHPIH
+653 KRLHAIH
-660 NKNLEQRQTY
+660 NKTFQERQTY
-670 EAAKKY
+670 EAAKKF

-684 KAILYSEI
+684 KAILYTEI

-700 AMKYVDKL
+700 AMKYVDKM

-735 ESETVEATPG
+735 ESEKVDDTPG

-751 AEEDALLATNPG
+751 AEEDSLMVSNPG
-763 EYNKYMADLAA
+763 EYNKYMADLVA
-774 WQQQRDSIDAKRPQ
+774 WQNQRDSIKAARPQ
-788 KVDDDIDLEGI
+788 KADDGIDIEDI
-799 PYYLAYFNH
+799 PYYLAYFQH
-808 SFELEPLY
+808 AFELEPLF

-842 AYQKLFRLLY
+842 AYRKLFRLLY
-852 ERDQKRKEDE
+852 EQDQKRKENE
-862 LELNGNPED
+862 LELNGDPEE
-871 GEDNEET
+871 GGGNEEK
-878 DQHEE
+878 D
-883 TTADTAH
+883 
-890 L
+890 

>member
-1 MSNRLNQICLTLMLV
+1 MNNRLKHICLTLMLV

-21 LALAQEAVPV
+21 QALAQDPVPV
-31 TVSGQVTV
+31 TVSGLVTI

-49 ERVEYTMLTKAEAL
+49 ERVEYTMLTKAEAQK
-63 EAKAAFDKL
+63 AKAAFDKL
-72 TGEGDK
+72 TGDGDK
-78 SQSITGDEIEAIDR
+78 SQSITEDEIEAIDR

-103 TTRASGRFTINAA
+103 TTRASGRFSINAA
-116 TSFCLLFI
+116 TTLCLLFI

-134 IEIVEGKTEYNVVI
+134 IEIVEGKTEYDVVI

-155 VVKQGKAV
+155 VVKQGNAV
-163 EREFIGGGSGDTG
+163 EREFIGGGNGDTG

-190 GYAKSSSRLIIQTYA
+190 GYGKESSRLIIQTYA
-205 VSCQTDDTVAYCDP
+205 VDCQTDDTLAYCDP

-242 DKLADAYHDGMELT
+242 DKLAGAYHDRMEIT
-256 NDEWIR
+256 SDDWIR
-262 VDTTVVYHKEDKNL
+262 IDTTVVYQKPDKNL
-276 DYRGPY
+276 TYRGPY

-308 KFLDFTPALAQM
+308 KFLDFTPALAEI

-359 VNIDRLINELRS
+359 VNIDKLISELRS
-371 YGNKLVAP
+371 YGEKLVAP
-379 RIQGFASP
+379 KIQGYASP

-408 IQRYLPAGTSV
+408 IQRYLPAGTTV
-419 SSSSTVYTWDDVA
+419 SSSSSVYIWNDVA
-432 DALAKKGRQDYADQ
+432 DALAKKGLQDYADQ

-458 RELKLLDFYTTD
+458 RELKMLDFYATD
-470 VEPILEGMRAMRASY
+470 VEPILESMRAMRASY
-485 QYLRARVLSAD
+485 QYLRAKVLTAD
-496 EAVEEYYAHKR
+496 EAVEEYYSHKR
-507 EYQQGKKK
+507 DYQLGKKK
-515 FSNGDFWNIYSN
+515 FSNGDFWNIYNN

-563 RYAIYNLKKGTP
+563 RYAIYNLNKGTP

-580 EPFIDLSYRN
+580 EPFIDLSYHN

-621 QKLDSAMFFINW
+621 QKLDSALFFINW
-633 LRRAK
+633 LHKAN
-638 VSDATLDNLEKYMDL
+638 VSDVTLDNMEKYMNL
-653 KRLHPIH
+653 KRLHAIH
-660 NKNLEQRQTY
+660 NKTFQERQTY
-670 EAAKKY
+670 EAAKKF

-684 KAILYSEI
+684 KAILYTEI

-700 AMKYVDKL
+700 AMKYVDKM

-735 ESETVEATPG
+735 ESEKVDDTPG

-751 AEEDALLATNPG
+751 AEEDSLMVSDPG
-763 EYNKYMADLAA
+763 EYNKYMADLVA
-774 WQQQRDSIDAKRPQ
+774 WQNQRDSIKAAHPQ
-788 KVDDDIDLEGI
+788 KADDGIDIEDI
-799 PYYLAYFNH
+799 PYYLAYFQH
-808 SFELEPLY
+808 AFELEPLF

-842 AYQKLFRLLY
+842 AYRKLFRLLY
-852 ERDQKRKEDE
+852 EQDQKRKENE
-862 LELNGNPED
+862 LELNGDPEE
-871 GEDNEET
+871 GGGNEEK
-878 DQHEE
+878 D
-883 TTADTAH
+883 
-890 L
+890 

>member
-1 MSNRLNQICLTLMLV
+1 MNNRLKHICLTLMLV

-21 LALAQEAVPV
+21 QALAQDPVPV
-31 TVSGQVTV
+31 TVSGQVTI

-49 ERVEYTMLTKAEAL
+49 ERVEYTMLTKAEAQK
-63 EAKAAFDKL
+63 AKAAFDKL
-72 TGEGDK
+72 TGDGDK
-78 SQSITGDEIEAIDR
+78 SQSIKEDEIEAIDR

-103 TTRASGRFTINAA
+103 TTRASGRFSINAA
-116 TSFCLLFI
+116 TTLCLLFI

-134 IEIVEGKTEYNVVI
+134 IEIVEGKTEYDVVI

-155 VVKQGKAV
+155 VVKQGNAV
-163 EREFIGGGSGDTG
+163 EREFIGGGNGDTG

-190 GYAKSSSRLIIQTYA
+190 GYGKESSRLIIQTYA
-205 VSCQTDDTVAYCDP
+205 VDCQTDDTLAYCDP

-242 DKLADAYHDGMELT
+242 DKLAGAYHDRMEIT
-256 NDEWIR
+256 SDDWIR
-262 VDTTVVYHKEDKNL
+262 IDTTVVYQKPDKNL
-276 DYRGPY
+276 TYRGPY

-308 KFLDFTPALAQM
+308 KFLDFTPALAEI

-359 VNIDRLINELRS
+359 VNIDKLISELRS
-371 YGNKLVAP
+371 YGEKLVAP
-379 RIQGFASP
+379 KIQGYASP

-408 IQRYLPAGTSV
+408 IQRYLPAGTTV
-419 SSSSTVYTWDDVA
+419 SSSSSVYTWNDVA
-432 DALAKKGRQDYADQ
+432 DALAKKGLQDYADQ

-458 RELKLLDFYTTD
+458 RELKMLDFYATD
-470 VEPILEGMRAMRASY
+470 VEPILESMRAMRASY
-485 QYLRARVLSAD
+485 QYLRAKVLTAD
-496 EAVEEYYAHKR
+496 EAVEEYYSHKR
-507 EYQQGKKK
+507 DYQLGKKK
-515 FSNGDFWNIYSN
+515 FSNGDFWNIYNN

-563 RYAIYNLKKGTP
+563 RYAIYNLNKGTP

-580 EPFIDLSYRN
+580 EPFIDLSYHN

-621 QKLDSAMFFINW
+621 QKLDSALFFINW
-633 LRRAK
+633 LHKAN
-638 VSDATLDNLEKYMDL
+638 VSDVTLDNMEKYMNL
-653 KRLHPIH
+653 KRLHAIH
-660 NKNLEQRQTY
+660 NKTFQERQTY
-670 EAAKKY
+670 EAAKKF

-684 KAILYSEI
+684 KAILYTEI

-700 AMKYVDKL
+700 AMKYVDKM

-735 ESETVEATPG
+735 ESEKVDDTPG

-751 AEEDALLATNPG
+751 AEEDSLMVSDPG
-763 EYNKYMADLAA
+763 EYNKYMADLVA
-774 WQQQRDSIDAKRPQ
+774 WQNQCDSIKAARPQ
-788 KVDDDIDLEGI
+788 KADDGIDIEDI
-799 PYYLAYFNH
+799 PYYLAYFQH
-808 SFELEPLY
+808 AFELEPLF

-842 AYQKLFRLLY
+842 AYRKLFRLLY
-852 ERDQKRKEDE
+852 EQDQKRKENE
-862 LELNGNPED
+862 LELNGDPEE
-871 GEDNEET
+871 GGGNEEK
-878 DQHEE
+878 D
-883 TTADTAH
+883 
-890 L
+890 

>member
-1 MSNRLNQICLTLMLV
+1 MSNRLNHICLTLMLV

-21 LALAQEAVPV
+21 QALAQDPVPV
-31 TVSGQVTV
+31 TVSGLVTI

-49 ERVEYTMLTKAEAL
+49 ERVEYTMLTKAEAQK
-63 EAKAAFDKL
+63 AKAAFDKL
-72 TGEGDK
+72 TGDGDK
-78 SQSITGDEIEAIDR
+78 SQSIKEDEIEAIDR

-103 TTRASGRFTINAA
+103 TTRASGRFSINAA
-116 TSFCLLFI
+116 TTLCLLFI

-134 IEIVEGKTEYNVVI
+134 IEIVEGKTEYDVVI

-155 VVKQGKAV
+155 VVKQGNAV
-163 EREFIGGGSGDTG
+163 EREFIGGGNGDTG

-190 GYAKSSSRLIIQTYA
+190 GYGKESSRLIIQTYA
-205 VSCQTDDTVAYCDP
+205 VDCQTDDTLAYCDP

-242 DKLADAYHDGMELT
+242 DKLAGAYHDRMEIT
-256 NDEWIR
+256 SDDWIR
-262 VDTTVVYHKEDKNL
+262 IDTTVVYQKPDKNL
-276 DYRGPY
+276 TYRGPY

-308 KFLDFTPALAQM
+308 KFLDFTPALAEI

-359 VNIDRLINELRS
+359 VNIDKLISELRS
-371 YGNKLVAP
+371 YGEKLVAP
-379 RIQGFASP
+379 KIQGYASP

-419 SSSSTVYTWDDVA
+419 SSSSSVYTWNDVA
-432 DALAKKGRQDYADQ
+432 DALAKKGLQDYADQ

-458 RELKLLDFYTTD
+458 RELKMLDFYATD
-470 VEPILEGMRAMRASY
+470 VEPILESMRAMRASY
-485 QYLRARVLSAD
+485 QYLRAKVLTAE
-496 EAVEEYYAHKR
+496 EAVEEYYSHKR
-507 EYQQGKKK
+507 DYQLGKKK
-515 FSNGDFWNIYSN
+515 FSNGDFWNIYNN

-563 RYAIYNLKKGTP
+563 RYAIYNLNKGTP

-580 EPFIDLSYRN
+580 EPFIDLSYHN

-621 QKLDSAMFFINW
+621 QKLDSALFFINW
-633 LRRAK
+633 LHKAN
-638 VSDATLDNLEKYMDL
+638 VSDVTLDNMEKYMNL
-653 KRLHPIH
+653 KRLHAIH
-660 NKNLEQRQTY
+660 NKTFQERQTY
-670 EAAKKY
+670 EAAKKF

-684 KAILYSEI
+684 KAILYTEI

-700 AMKYVDKL
+700 AMKYVDKM

-735 ESETVEATPG
+735 ESEKVDDTPG

-751 AEEDALLATNPG
+751 AEEDSLMVSDPG
-763 EYNKYMADLAA
+763 EYNKYMADLVA
-774 WQQQRDSIDAKRPQ
+774 WQNQRDSIKAAHPQ
-788 KVDDDIDLEGI
+788 KADDGIDIEDI
-799 PYYLAYFNH
+799 PYYLAYFQH
-808 SFELEPLY
+808 AFELEPLF

-842 AYQKLFRLLY
+842 AYRKLFRLLY
-852 ERDQKRKEDE
+852 EQDQKRKENE
-862 LELNGNPED
+862 LELNGNPEE
-871 GEDNEET
+871 GGGNEEK
-878 DQHEE
+878 D
-883 TTADTAH
+883 
-890 L
+890 

>member
-1 MSNRLNQICLTLMLV
+1 M
-16 VLMPM
+16 
-21 LALAQEAVPV
+21 PV
-31 TVSGQVTV
+31 TVQGQLIV
-39 HNKENGKDIH
+39 HNKEDGKDIR
-49 ERVEYTMLTKAEAL
+49 ERVEYALLTKAEAQ
-63 EAKAAFDKL
+63 EAKAAFDRL

-78 SQSITGDEIEAIDR
+78 SQNITGDEIEAIDR
-92 LKRKYGFVKKN
+92 LKRRYGFVKKN
-103 TTRASGRFTINAA
+103 TTKASGRFSINAA
-116 TSFCLLFI
+116 TTLCILFI

-163 EREFIGGGSGDTG
+163 ERESIGGGGGDTG

-190 GYAKSSSRLIIQTYA
+190 GFGKESARLIIQTYA
-205 VSCQTDDTVAYCDP
+205 VCCQTDDTVAYCEP
-219 LVYEGREYH
+219 LVYEGKEYH

-236 YDYFAN
+236 YDYYAN
-242 DKLADAYHDGMELT
+242 DKLADAYRDGMELT
-256 NDEWIR
+256 SDEWIR
-262 VDTTVVYHKEDKNL
+262 VDTTVVYEKEDKNL

-291 VYKRGGWGGTCL
+291 VYKTGGWGGTCL
-303 VERPF
+303 FERPF
-308 KFLDFTPALAQM
+308 KFVDFTPALAEM
-320 PLTEEFREDAQSQFG
+320 PLSDEFREEAQSQFG

-347 GKDVLEEDSMNQ
+347 GRDVLEEDSMNQ
-359 VNIDRLINELRS
+359 VNIRKLVEELRS
-371 YGNKLVAP
+371 YGSKLVAP
-379 RIQGFASP
+379 KIQGMASP
-387 DGGMKVNQDLALRRA
+387 DGGLKANQDLALRRA

-408 IQRYLPAGTSV
+408 IQPYLPSGVKV
-419 SSSSTVYTWDDVA
+419 SSSSSVYTWNDVA
-432 DALAKKGRQDYADQ
+432 DALAKKGKGEMADQ
-446 VRAIAARTDSPD
+446 VRAIAAKTDSPD
-458 RELKLLDFYTTD
+458 RELRQLDYYTTEI
-470 VEPILEGMRAMRASY
+470 EPILEGMRVMRASY
-485 QYLRARVLSAD
+485 QYLRAKVLTAD
-496 EAVEEYYAHKR
+496 EAVDEYYTNKR
-507 EYQQGKKK
+507 EYQTGKKK
-515 FSNGDFWNIYSN
+515 FSNGDFWNIYSH
-527 LNDEAEADSLTLLA
+527 LTDEAEIDSLTVMA

-563 RYAIYNLKKGTP
+563 RYAIFNLKKGTP

-601 TITIN
+601 AITIN

-621 QKLDSAMFFINW
+621 QKIDSAMYFINW

-638 VSDATLDNLEKYMDL
+638 VSDATLDNLEKYMNL
-653 KRLHPIH
+653 KKLHFIH
-660 NKNLEQRQTY
+660 NKSLQQRQIY
-670 EAAKKY
+670 DEAKNY

-735 ESETVEATPG
+735 ESETVPDNSG
-745 FKLLTP
+745 FKVLSS
-751 AEEDALLATNPG
+751 AEEDQLMMSNPG
-763 EYNKYMADLAA
+763 EYNLYMEKLAA
-774 WQQQRDSIDAKRPQ
+774 WQHQRDSIEAARPKQ
-788 KVDDDIDLEGI
+788 ADDDIDIEGI
-799 PYYLAYFNH
+799 PYYLAYFH
-808 SFELEPLY
+808 HAFELEPLY

-821 TEGHVSEDMRKLYKY
+821 TEGHVTEDMRKIYKY

-842 AYQKLFRLLY
+842 AYRKLFRLLY
-852 ERDQKRKEDE
+852 EQDQKRKEE
-862 LELNGNPED
+862 ESENNGENEELN
-871 GEDNEET
+871 NEET
-878 DQHEE
+878 EQHEE
-883 TTADTAH
+883 NTADTAH